1 MLKRTASRP
10 LRVAVLAMV
19 VISMVLSLV
28 PAVPARAEVTADQL
42 AAHVVPGLDPDNTT
56 VNLFNYDA
64 GVTGTGLT
72 AGTDTLGTTGN
83 ATPLVNY
90 QTWLGNE
97 GSINYG
103 HLLTFGDGM
112 RHLGYWNQG
121 LVESYGEI
129 ARENAGMQGIVER
142 TLSDEG
148 FPVVSDDPG
157 TGLDVNT
164 EAYSTAT
171 GDTTWVRNQSF
182 YGNAGPLFAANLT
195 NTANP
200 GLFQPV
206 WARNIDR
213 VTQAQALSVANGAG
227 SVGFSSLNNNA
238 NPSTAATKTALEGST
253 VVRFKDDEGY
263 NLTEDIRS
271 LRYLFDPDPAQGCP
285 GKESFE
291 NVTGL
296 FQMDEQGYYYY
307 DMRENFAE
315 FTPDATEGSAG
326 RFTLYDAPAGLRT
339 DGTDSVGNF
348 FPFNSA
354 EHAFSLGA
362 DGSLQNALNA
372 NNQGNAEPVDHH
384 LGMTVETTFRQ
395 PVDGKVGASDMT
407 FEFAGDDDVW
417 VFIDDVLVL
426 DLGGIHSELYGTID
440 FATGEVCM
448 GPAFDTHGI
457 PDNPS
462 ELATDTTTVKAMFEA
477 AGRGDAVR
485 WNGDTFASNTSHTL
499 KMFYLERGNYD
510 SSIALRFNLQPAL
523 YQQIY
528 KVDQYGN
535 PLEGAEFDLYAAR
548 PKDGTV
554 PTVDNTSSFSLDDVE
569 AQGSPLTHLVT
580 DADGVAR
587 FEDPSARAAAE
598 QAEPFNF
605 SDRYDEGSGEGLL
618 YILRETKAPAGYK
631 STPQDLL
638 LRFEPQ
644 FTMLVVNNRY
654 QTGAYASF
662 ISRVTG
668 NNAEVYYGQIGED
681 GGIVTQIPGSDPVPV
696 DEQADGLVV
705 AVPMLKETKPSGDV
719 QWLPLYG
726 DNLSGFKAVE
736 YPAERV
742 GYDEFKRLAREVTLE
757 GALRQMAAVHNA
769 DRDGTHATG
778 WYFTWDEETQRLQAL
793 LENLPGRAD
802 RYLLQ
807 NPDTGDMRNFYA
819 IIRPDA
825 LANALGVTRAEV
837 NAMTSEQRYA
847 ALGAKAAAAIEADGG
862 GSTANLDALV
872 AAIDPAPDD
881 YRQRGYSSLDIRQFI
896 RDFRSRIY
904 IPNEQRELRVVKVD
918 QTGAARDGALF
929 ALYGS
934 REDAEANDVSRALA
948 SGRTATVEG
957 TAGLLV
963 FEPHEG
969 HADHPGSAQGG
980 YADMVWPDTRLDGEA
995 ESFYLREVEAPGGC
1009 ELNDEIVEVKAG
1021 VYSIYA
1027 DAGTEGDGVKVMA
1040 GVGKLAQTMVKYAS
1054 EGDVNITLRD
1064 ITAFA
1069 QSQPSGTFAI
1079 DGWQDVALPSTGD
1092 ATVRRSINLHYGM
1105 NAVVDYG
1112 LSDEDGGRNYEPF
1125 FVTDT
1130 GFARARVQQNLHEHD
1145 DPDDPF
1151 YSTAERDDLGDMDIT
1166 GLFSLI
1172 NTVVVTDPDETR
1184 PATGELAIS
1193 KTVDA
1198 GKGETLGEADY
1209 LRNYSFKVELRDAR
1223 GDELAG
1229 SFRYY
1234 GRDRSGEVRSGD
1246 VLPLHHGDEIR
1257 VLGLPAGTV
1266 ATVTELEA
1274 NEDGFHSYPESGA
1287 ARRTVV
1293 AEGTV
1298 RADFVNVRGSRPAK
1312 PALAIVKDQAVGD
1325 GGLTRETL
1333 DVGSGDVVTYRLT
1346 VTNSGEGPAHGVVVT
1361 DEVPE
1366 GLAYVDGSAS
1376 DEGSCKDGVLTWEL
1390 GTLEGGES
1398 RSVTFEAT
1406 VPAVEEPTAWVN
1418 AATVTRVDEEGD
1430 RTEPAGS
1437 NEVVVKTPVDG
1448 RDPVL
1453 PDTGGPDAPSGA
1465 LPETGGRGRQVVPVL
1480 GDPAFLVPL
1489 ALVVACLIGMLFT
1502 WMLFPKRD

>member
-171 GDTTWVRNQSF
+171 GDTTWVKNQSF

-1079 DGWQDVALPSTGD
+1079 DGWQDVALPGTGD

-1376 DEGSCKDGVLTWEL
+1376 DKGSCKDGVLTWEL

-1430 RTEPAGS
+1430 RTDPAGS

>member
-1 MLKRTASRP
+1 MLKRPASRP
-10 LRVAVLAMV
+10 FRVAVLTLVALSV
-19 VISMVLSLV
+19 ALSLL
-28 PAVPARAEVTADQL
+28 PAVPARAAVTAEEL
-42 AAHVVPGLDPDNTT
+42 ASHVVPGLDPESTT
-56 VNLFNYDA
+56 VNLFNYSA
-64 GVTGTGLT
+64 GATGAGAM
-72 AGTDTLGTTGN
+72 AGTDTLGTTGS
-83 ATPLVNY
+83 ATPKVNY
-90 QTWLGNE
+90 DTWLANPD
-97 GSINYG
+97 SINYG
-103 HLLTFGDGM
+103 RLLLFGDGM

-121 LVESYGEI
+121 LVENYGQI
-129 ARENAGMQGIVER
+129 ARENAGMQGIVEPA
-142 TLSDEG
+142 LSATG
-148 FPVVSDDPG
+148 FPVVSASPES
-157 TGLDVNT
+157 GLDVNDGS
-164 EAYSTAT
+164 YSDAT
-171 GDTTWVRNQSF
+171 GDTAWVKNQSF
-182 YGNAGPLFAANLT
+182 YGNAGPLYISNLT
-195 NTANP
+195 NTADN
-200 GLFQPV
+200 GLFHPV
-206 WARNIDR
+206 WGRNIDR
-213 VTQAQALSVANGAG
+213 VVQAQALSVANGTG
-227 SVGFSSLNNNA
+227 NVNFSGIGNDPD
-238 NPSTAATKTALEGST
+238 PSTAAIKTALENSS
-253 VVRFKDDEGY
+253 VVNFKDGEGY
-263 NLTEDIRS
+263 DLPESVRS
-271 LRYLFDPDPAQGCP
+271 LQYLFDPDQDCA
-285 GKESFE
+285 GKESYK

-354 EHAFSLGA
+354 EKAFTLGA

-395 PVDGKVGASDMT
+395 PVNGKVGASDMT

-426 DLGGIHSELYGTID
+426 DLGGIHSEVYGTID

-462 ELATDTTTVKAMFEA
+462 ELATDTTTVRAMFEA
-477 AGRGDAVR
+477 AGRGDAAR

-548 PKDGTV
+548 PKDGTT

-569 AQGSPLTHLVT
+569 VQGSPLTHLVT

-587 FEDPSARAAAE
+587 FEDPSARAAAD

-605 SDRYDEGSGEGLL
+605 SDRYDEGSGDGLL

-644 FTMLVVNNRY
+644 YTMLVVNNRY

-681 GGIVTQIPGSDPVPV
+681 GGLVTQIPGSDPVPI

-705 AVPMLKETKPSGDV
+705 AVPMLKEAKSSGEE

-736 YPAERV
+736 YPDERV
-742 GYDEFKRLAREVTLE
+742 GYEEFKRLAREVTLE

-847 ALGAKAAAAIEADGG
+847 ALGAKAAAAIEADGED
-862 GSTANLDALV
+862 STANLDALV
-872 AAIDPAPDD
+872 AAINPGPDD

-904 IPNEQRELRVVKVD
+904 IPNEQRELRVMKVD
-918 QTGAARDGALF
+918 QTGTPRNGAVF

-934 REDAEANDVSRALA
+934 RADAEANDPARAL
-948 SGRTATVEG
+948 SQGTTATLDG
-957 TAGLLV
+957 TDGMLV

-969 HADHPGSAQGG
+969 HKAAGDHGG
-980 YADMVWPDTRLDGEA
+980 YGDMTWPDTRHDGEA
-995 ESFYLREVEAPGGC
+995 RTYYLREVSAPEGC
-1009 ELNDEIVEVKAG
+1009 ELNPQIVEVQAG

-1027 DAGTEGDGVKVMA
+1027 DAGEADDGVTVMA
-1040 GVGKLAQTMVKYAS
+1040 GVGKLVQTMVKYAS
-1054 EGDVNITLRD
+1054 DGAVNITLRD

-1069 QSQPSGTFAI
+1069 QGQPSGSFAM
-1079 DGWQDVALPSTGD
+1079 DGWADTVLPGTD
-1092 ATVRRSINLHYGM
+1092 DQVRSLNLHYGI

-1112 LSDEDGGRNYEPF
+1112 LSDEDGGKNYSPF

-1130 GFARARVQQNLHEHD
+1130 GYVRTRVQQNLHEHD

-1151 YSTAERDDLGDMDIT
+1151 YSTAEADDLGDMDIT

-1172 NTVVVTDPDETR
+1172 NTVVVTDRDPAL
-1184 PATGELAIS
+1184 PATGSLVLS
-1193 KTVDA
+1193 KTVEGDGLA
-1198 GKGETLGEADY
+1198 PEDY
-1209 LRNYSFKVELRDAR
+1209 LRNFNFEVRLHDSDGNELTDSFH
-1223 GDELAG
+1223 
-1229 SFRYY
+1229 YY
-1234 GRDRSGEVRSGD
+1234 GRDRAGLVRSGD
-1246 VLPLHHGDEIR
+1246 VLPLHHGEEL
-1257 VLGLPAGTV
+1257 VVQGLPEGCV
-1266 ATVTELEA
+1266 ATVTEREA
-1274 NEDGFHSYPESGA
+1274 NGDGYYTYPASG
-1287 ARRTVV
+1287 THDVV
-1293 AEGTV
+1293 VEADGTH
-1298 RADFVNVRGSRPAK
+1298 RADFVNVRGTRPA
-1312 PALAIVKDQAVGD
+1312 PPELSIVKEQAVGE
-1325 GGLTRETL
+1325 GGFTGDTL
-1333 DVGSGDVVTYRLT
+1333 DVGSGDVVTYRMT
-1346 VTNSGEGPAHGVVVT
+1346 VTNDGEGPARDVVVT

-1366 GLAYVDGSAS
+1366 GLTLVEGSAS
-1376 DEGSCKDGVLTWEL
+1376 DGASVAGGVVRWEL
-1390 GTLEGGES
+1390 GVLAAGES
-1398 RSVTFEAT
+1398 RTVSFQVT
-1406 VPAVEEPTAWVN
+1406 VPEVSEPTAWRNV
-1418 AATVTRVDEEGD
+1418 ATVVRTDDEGD
-1430 RTEPAGS
+1430 PTDPDPS

-1448 RDPVL
+1448 EDPVL
-1453 PDTGGPDAPSGA
+1453 PGPGTGDPVDPDGPAGGDGG
-1465 LPETGGRGRQVVPVL
+1465 TGVAQLVPVL
-1480 GDPAFLVPL
+1480 GDPAFVAPL
-1489 ALVVACLIGMLFT
+1489 ALVTVGLLVLLFC
-1502 WMLFPKRD
+1502 WILLPRRG

>member
-1 MLKRTASRP
+1 MLKRPASRP
-10 LRVAVLAMV
+10 FRVAVLTLVALSV
-19 VISMVLSLV
+19 ALSLL
-28 PAVPARAEVTADQL
+28 PAVPARAAVTAEEL
-42 AAHVVPGLDPDNTT
+42 ASHVVPGLDPESTT
-56 VNLFNYDA
+56 VNLFNYSA
-64 GVTGTGLT
+64 GATGAGAM
-72 AGTDTLGTTGN
+72 AGTDTLGTTGS
-83 ATPLVNY
+83 ATPKVNY
-90 QTWLGNE
+90 DTGLANPD
-97 GSINYG
+97 SINYG
-103 HLLTFGDGM
+103 RLLLFGDGM

-121 LVESYGEI
+121 LVENYGQI
-129 ARENAGMQGIVER
+129 ARENAGMQGIVEPA
-142 TLSDEG
+142 LSATG
-148 FPVVSDDPG
+148 FPVVSASPES
-157 TGLDVNT
+157 GLDVNDGS
-164 EAYSTAT
+164 YSDAT
-171 GDTTWVRNQSF
+171 GDTAWVKNQSF
-182 YGNAGPLFAANLT
+182 YGNAGPLYISNLT
-195 NTANP
+195 NTADN
-200 GLFQPV
+200 GLFHPV
-206 WARNIDR
+206 WGRNIDR
-213 VTQAQALSVANGAG
+213 VVQAQALSVANGTG
-227 SVGFSSLNNNA
+227 NVNFSGIGNDPD
-238 NPSTAATKTALEGST
+238 PSTAAIKTALENSS
-253 VVRFKDDEGY
+253 VVNFKDGEGY
-263 NLTEDIRS
+263 DLPESVRS
-271 LRYLFDPDPAQGCP
+271 LQYLFDPDQDCA
-285 GKESFE
+285 GKESYK

-354 EHAFSLGA
+354 EKAFTLGA

-395 PVDGKVGASDMT
+395 PVNGKVGASDMT

-426 DLGGIHSELYGTID
+426 DLGGIHSEVYGTID

-462 ELATDTTTVKAMFEA
+462 ELATDTTTVRAMFEA
-477 AGRGDAVR
+477 AGRGDAAR

-548 PKDGTV
+548 PKDGTT

-569 AQGSPLTHLVT
+569 VQGSPLTHLVT

-587 FEDPSARAAAE
+587 FEDPSARAAAD

-605 SDRYDEGSGEGLL
+605 SDRYDEGSGDGLL

-644 FTMLVVNNRY
+644 YTMLVVNSRY

-681 GGIVTQIPGSDPVPV
+681 GGLVTQIPGSDPVPI

-705 AVPMLKETKPSGDV
+705 AVPMLKEAKSSGEE

-736 YPAERV
+736 YPDERV
-742 GYDEFKRLAREVTLE
+742 GYEEFKRLAREVTLE

-847 ALGAKAAAAIEADGG
+847 ALGAKAAAAIEADGED
-862 GSTANLDALV
+862 STANLDALV
-872 AAIDPAPDD
+872 AAINPGPDD

-904 IPNEQRELRVVKVD
+904 IPNEQRELRVMKVD
-918 QTGAARDGALF
+918 QTGTPRNGAVF

-934 REDAEANDVSRALA
+934 RADAEANDPARAL
-948 SGRTATVEG
+948 SQGTTATLDG
-957 TAGLLV
+957 TDGMLV

-969 HADHPGSAQGG
+969 HKAAGDHGG
-980 YADMVWPDTRLDGEA
+980 YGDMTWPDTRHDGEA
-995 ESFYLREVEAPGGC
+995 RTYYLREVSAPEGC
-1009 ELNDEIVEVKAG
+1009 ELNPQIVEVQAG

-1027 DAGTEGDGVKVMA
+1027 DAGEADDGVTVMA
-1040 GVGKLAQTMVKYAS
+1040 GVGKLVQTMVKYAS
-1054 EGDVNITLRD
+1054 DGAVNITLRD

-1069 QSQPSGTFAI
+1069 QGQPSGSFAM
-1079 DGWQDVALPSTGD
+1079 DGWADTVLPGTD
-1092 ATVRRSINLHYGM
+1092 DQVRSLNLHYGI

-1112 LSDEDGGRNYEPF
+1112 LSDEDGGKNYSPF

-1130 GFARARVQQNLHEHD
+1130 GYVRTRVQQNLHEHD

-1151 YSTAERDDLGDMDIT
+1151 YSTAEADDLGDMDIT

-1172 NTVVVTDPDETR
+1172 NTVVVTDRDPAL
-1184 PATGELAIS
+1184 PATGSLVLS
-1193 KTVDA
+1193 KTVEGDGLA
-1198 GKGETLGEADY
+1198 PEDY
-1209 LRNYSFKVELRDAR
+1209 LRNFNFEVRLHDSDGNELTDSFH
-1223 GDELAG
+1223 
-1229 SFRYY
+1229 YY
-1234 GRDRSGEVRSGD
+1234 GRDRAGLVRSGD
-1246 VLPLHHGDEIR
+1246 VLPLHHGEEL
-1257 VLGLPAGTV
+1257 VVQGLPEGCV
-1266 ATVTELEA
+1266 ATVTEREA
-1274 NEDGFHSYPESGA
+1274 NGDGYYTYPASG
-1287 ARRTVV
+1287 THDVV
-1293 AEGTV
+1293 VEADGTH
-1298 RADFVNVRGSRPAK
+1298 RADFVNVRGTRPA
-1312 PALAIVKDQAVGD
+1312 PPELSIVKEQAVGE
-1325 GGLTRETL
+1325 GGFTGDTL
-1333 DVGSGDVVTYRLT
+1333 DVGSGDVVTYRMT
-1346 VTNSGEGPAHGVVVT
+1346 VTNDGEGPARDVVVT

-1366 GLAYVDGSAS
+1366 GLTLVEGSAS
-1376 DEGSCKDGVLTWEL
+1376 DGASVAGGVVRWEL
-1390 GTLEGGES
+1390 GVLAAGES
-1398 RSVTFEAT
+1398 RTVSFQVT
-1406 VPAVEEPTAWVN
+1406 VPEVSEPTAWRNV
-1418 AATVTRVDEEGD
+1418 ATVVRTDDEGD
-1430 RTEPAGS
+1430 PTDPDPS

-1448 RDPVL
+1448 EDPVL
-1453 PDTGGPDAPSGA
+1453 PGPGTGDPVDPDGPAGGDGG
-1465 LPETGGRGRQVVPVL
+1465 TGVAQLVPVL
-1480 GDPAFLVPL
+1480 GDPAFVAPL
-1489 ALVVACLIGMLFT
+1489 ALVTVGLLVLLFC
-1502 WMLFPKRD
+1502 WILLPRRG

>member
-587 FEDPSARAAAE
+587 FEDPFARAAAE

-1079 DGWQDVALPSTGD
+1079 DGWQDVALPGTGD

-1287 ARRTVV
+1287 ARRTVL

>member
-1 MLKRTASRP
+1 MLKRPASRP
-10 LRVAVLAMV
+10 FRVAVLTLVALSV
-19 VISMVLSLV
+19 ALSLL
-28 PAVPARAEVTADQL
+28 PAVPARAAVTAEEL
-42 AAHVVPGLDPDNTT
+42 ASHVVPGLDPESTT
-56 VNLFNYDA
+56 VNLFNYSA
-64 GVTGTGLT
+64 GATGAGAM
-72 AGTDTLGTTGN
+72 AGTDTLGTTGS
-83 ATPLVNY
+83 ATPKVNY
-90 QTWLGNE
+90 DTWLANPD
-97 GSINYG
+97 SINYG
-103 HLLTFGDGM
+103 RLLLFGDGM

-121 LVESYGEI
+121 LVENYGQI
-129 ARENAGMQGIVER
+129 ARENAGMQGIVEPA
-142 TLSDEG
+142 LSATG
-148 FPVVSDDPG
+148 FPVVSASPES
-157 TGLDVNT
+157 GLDVNDGS
-164 EAYSTAT
+164 YSDAT
-171 GDTTWVRNQSF
+171 GDTAWVKNQSF
-182 YGNAGPLFAANLT
+182 YGNAGPLYISNLT
-195 NTANP
+195 NTADN
-200 GLFQPV
+200 GLFHPV
-206 WARNIDR
+206 WGRNIDR
-213 VTQAQALSVANGAG
+213 VVQAQALSVANGTG
-227 SVGFSSLNNNA
+227 NVNFSGIGNDPD
-238 NPSTAATKTALEGST
+238 PSTAAIKTALENSS
-253 VVRFKDDEGY
+253 VVNFKDGEGY
-263 NLTEDIRS
+263 DLPESVRS
-271 LRYLFDPDPAQGCP
+271 LQYLFDPDQDCA
-285 GKESFE
+285 GKESYK

-354 EHAFSLGA
+354 EKAFTLGA

-395 PVDGKVGASDMT
+395 PVNGKVGASDMT

-426 DLGGIHSELYGTID
+426 DLGGIHSEVYGTID

-462 ELATDTTTVKAMFEA
+462 ELATDTTTVRAMFEA
-477 AGRGDAVR
+477 AGRGDAAR

-548 PKDGTV
+548 PKDGTT

-569 AQGSPLTHLVT
+569 VQGSPLTHLVT

-587 FEDPSARAAAE
+587 FEDPSARAAAD

-605 SDRYDEGSGEGLL
+605 SDRYDEGSGDGLL

-644 FTMLVVNNRY
+644 YTMLVVNSRY

-681 GGIVTQIPGSDPVPV
+681 GGLVTQIPGSDPVPI

-705 AVPMLKETKPSGDV
+705 AVPMLKEAKSSGEE

-736 YPAERV
+736 YPDERV
-742 GYDEFKRLAREVTLE
+742 GYEEFKRLAREVTLE

-847 ALGAKAAAAIEADGG
+847 ALGAKAAAAIEADGED
-862 GSTANLDALV
+862 STANLDALV
-872 AAIDPAPDD
+872 AAINPGPDD

-904 IPNEQRELRVVKVD
+904 IPNEQRELRVMKVD
-918 QTGAARDGALF
+918 QTGTPRNGAVF

-934 REDAEANDVSRALA
+934 RADAEANDPARAL
-948 SGRTATVEG
+948 SQGTTATLDG
-957 TAGLLV
+957 TDGMLV

-969 HADHPGSAQGG
+969 HKAAGDHGG
-980 YADMVWPDTRLDGEA
+980 YGDMTWPDTRHDGEA
-995 ESFYLREVEAPGGC
+995 RTYYLREVSAPEGC
-1009 ELNDEIVEVKAG
+1009 ELNPQIVEVQAG

-1027 DAGTEGDGVKVMA
+1027 DAGEADDGVTVMA
-1040 GVGKLAQTMVKYAS
+1040 GVGKLVQTMVKYAS
-1054 EGDVNITLRD
+1054 DGAVNITLRD

-1069 QSQPSGTFAI
+1069 QGQPSGSFAM
-1079 DGWQDVALPSTGD
+1079 DGWADTVLPGTD
-1092 ATVRRSINLHYGM
+1092 DQVRSLNLHYGI

-1112 LSDEDGGRNYEPF
+1112 LSDEDGGKNYSPF

-1130 GFARARVQQNLHEHD
+1130 GYVRTRVQQNLHEHD

-1151 YSTAERDDLGDMDIT
+1151 YSTAEADDLGDMDIT

-1172 NTVVVTDPDETR
+1172 NTVVVTDRDPAL
-1184 PATGELAIS
+1184 PATGSLVLS
-1193 KTVDA
+1193 KTVEGDGLA
-1198 GKGETLGEADY
+1198 PEDY
-1209 LRNYSFKVELRDAR
+1209 LRNFNFEVRLHDSDGNELTDSFH
-1223 GDELAG
+1223 
-1229 SFRYY
+1229 YY
-1234 GRDRSGEVRSGD
+1234 GRDRAGLVRSGD
-1246 VLPLHHGDEIR
+1246 VLPLHHGEEL
-1257 VLGLPAGTV
+1257 VVQGLPEGCV
-1266 ATVTELEA
+1266 ATVTEREA
-1274 NEDGFHSYPESGA
+1274 NGDGYYTYPASG
-1287 ARRTVV
+1287 THDVV
-1293 AEGTV
+1293 VEADGTH
-1298 RADFVNVRGSRPAK
+1298 RADFVNVRGTRPA
-1312 PALAIVKDQAVGD
+1312 PPELSIVKEQAVGE
-1325 GGLTRETL
+1325 GGFTGDTL
-1333 DVGSGDVVTYRLT
+1333 DVGSGDVVTYRMT
-1346 VTNSGEGPAHGVVVT
+1346 VTNDGEGPARDVVVT

-1366 GLAYVDGSAS
+1366 GLTLVEGSAS
-1376 DEGSCKDGVLTWEL
+1376 DGASVAGGVVRWEL
-1390 GTLEGGES
+1390 GVLAAGES
-1398 RSVTFEAT
+1398 RTVSFQVT
-1406 VPAVEEPTAWVN
+1406 VPEVSEPTAWRNV
-1418 AATVTRVDEEGD
+1418 ATVVRTDDEGD
-1430 RTEPAGS
+1430 PTDPDPS

-1448 RDPVL
+1448 EDPVL
-1453 PDTGGPDAPSGA
+1453 PGPGTGDPVDPDGPAGGDGG
-1465 LPETGGRGRQVVPVL
+1465 TGVAQLVPVL
-1480 GDPAFLVPL
+1480 GDPAFVAPL
-1489 ALVVACLIGMLFT
+1489 ALVTVGLLVLRFCWILLPRRG
-1502 WMLFPKRD
+1502 

>member
-263 NLTEDIRS
+263 DLTEDIRS

-662 ISRVTG
+662 VSRVTG

-1079 DGWQDVALPSTGD
+1079 DGWQDVALPGTGD

-1287 ARRTVV
+1287 ARRTVL

-1502 WMLFPKRD
+1502 WMLFPKRN

>member
-28 PAVPARAEVTADQL
+28 PAVPARAQVTADQL

-1079 DGWQDVALPSTGD
+1079 DGWRDVALPGTGD

-1448 RDPVL
+1448 RDPLL

-1502 WMLFPKRD
+1502 WMLFPKRN

>member
-1 MLKRTASRP
+1 MLKRPASRP
-10 LRVAVLAMV
+10 FRVAVLTLVALSV
-19 VISMVLSLV
+19 ALSLL
-28 PAVPARAEVTADQL
+28 PAVPARAAVTAEEL
-42 AAHVVPGLDPDNTT
+42 ASHVVPGLDPESTT
-56 VNLFNYDA
+56 VNLFNYSA
-64 GVTGTGLT
+64 GATGAGAM
-72 AGTDTLGTTGN
+72 AGTDTLGTTGS
-83 ATPLVNY
+83 ATPKVNY
-90 QTWLGNE
+90 DTWLANPD
-97 GSINYG
+97 SINYG
-103 HLLTFGDGM
+103 RLLLFGDGM

-121 LVESYGEI
+121 LVENYGQI
-129 ARENAGMQGIVER
+129 ARENAGMQGIVEPA
-142 TLSDEG
+142 LSATG
-148 FPVVSDDPG
+148 FPVVSASPES
-157 TGLDVNT
+157 GLDVNDGS
-164 EAYSTAT
+164 YSDAT
-171 GDTTWVRNQSF
+171 GDTAWVKNQSF
-182 YGNAGPLFAANLT
+182 YGNAGPLYISNLT
-195 NTANP
+195 NTADN
-200 GLFQPV
+200 GLFHPV
-206 WARNIDR
+206 WGRNIDR
-213 VTQAQALSVANGAG
+213 VVQAQALSVANGTG
-227 SVGFSSLNNNA
+227 NVNFSGIGNDPD
-238 NPSTAATKTALEGST
+238 PSTAAIKTALENSS
-253 VVRFKDDEGY
+253 VVNFKDGEGY
-263 NLTEDIRS
+263 DLPESVRS
-271 LRYLFDPDPAQGCP
+271 LQYLFDPDQDCA
-285 GKESFE
+285 GKESYK

-354 EHAFSLGA
+354 EKAFTLGA

-395 PVDGKVGASDMT
+395 PVNGKVGASDMT

-426 DLGGIHSELYGTID
+426 DLGGIHSEVYGTID

-462 ELATDTTTVKAMFEA
+462 ELATDTTTVRAMFEA
-477 AGRGDAVR
+477 AGRGDAAR

-548 PKDGTV
+548 PKDGTT

-569 AQGSPLTHLVT
+569 VQGSPLTHLVT

-587 FEDPSARAAAE
+587 FEDPSARAAAD

-605 SDRYDEGSGEGLL
+605 SDRYDEGSGDGLL

-644 FTMLVVNNRY
+644 YTMLVVNSRY

-681 GGIVTQIPGSDPVPV
+681 GGLVTQIPGSDPVPI

-705 AVPMLKETKPSGDV
+705 AVPMLKEAKSSGEE

-736 YPAERV
+736 YPDERV
-742 GYDEFKRLAREVTLE
+742 GYEEFKRLAREVTLE

-847 ALGAKAAAAIEADGG
+847 ALGAKAAAAIEADGED
-862 GSTANLDALV
+862 STANLDALV
-872 AAIDPAPDD
+872 AAINPGPDD

-904 IPNEQRELRVVKVD
+904 IPNEQRELRVMKVD
-918 QTGAARDGALF
+918 QTGTPRNGAVF

-934 REDAEANDVSRALA
+934 RADAEANDPARAL
-948 SGRTATVEG
+948 SQGTTATLDG
-957 TAGLLV
+957 TDGMLV

-969 HADHPGSAQGG
+969 HKAAGDHGG
-980 YADMVWPDTRLDGEA
+980 YGDMTWPDTRHDGEA
-995 ESFYLREVEAPGGC
+995 RTYYLREVSAPEGC
-1009 ELNDEIVEVKAG
+1009 ELNPQIVEVQAG

-1027 DAGTEGDGVKVMA
+1027 DAGEADDGVTVMA
-1040 GVGKLAQTMVKYAS
+1040 GVGKLVQTMVKYAS
-1054 EGDVNITLRD
+1054 DGAVNITLRD

-1069 QSQPSGTFAI
+1069 QGQPSGSFAM
-1079 DGWQDVALPSTGD
+1079 DGWADTVLPGTD
-1092 ATVRRSINLHYGM
+1092 DQVRSLNLHYGI

-1112 LSDEDGGRNYEPF
+1112 LSDEDGGKNYSPF

-1130 GFARARVQQNLHEHD
+1130 GYVRTRVQQNLHEHD

-1151 YSTAERDDLGDMDIT
+1151 YSTAEADDLGDMDIT

-1172 NTVVVTDPDETR
+1172 NTVVVTDRDPAL
-1184 PATGELAIS
+1184 PATGSLVLS
-1193 KTVDA
+1193 KTVEGDGLA
-1198 GKGETLGEADY
+1198 PEDY
-1209 LRNYSFKVELRDAR
+1209 LRNFNFEVRLHDSDGNELTDSFH
-1223 GDELAG
+1223 
-1229 SFRYY
+1229 YY
-1234 GRDRSGEVRSGD
+1234 GRDRAGLVRSGD
-1246 VLPLHHGDEIR
+1246 VLPLHHGEEL
-1257 VLGLPAGTV
+1257 VVQGLPEGCV
-1266 ATVTELEA
+1266 ATVTEREA
-1274 NEDGFHSYPESGA
+1274 HGDGYYTYPASG
-1287 ARRTVV
+1287 THDVV
-1293 AEGTV
+1293 VEADGTH
-1298 RADFVNVRGSRPAK
+1298 RADFVNVRGTRPA
-1312 PALAIVKDQAVGD
+1312 PPELSIVKEQAVGE
-1325 GGLTRETL
+1325 GGFTGDTL
-1333 DVGSGDVVTYRLT
+1333 DVGSGDVVTYRMT
-1346 VTNSGEGPAHGVVVT
+1346 VTNDGEGPARDVVVT

-1366 GLAYVDGSAS
+1366 GLTLVEGSAS
-1376 DEGSCKDGVLTWEL
+1376 DGASVAGGVVRWEL
-1390 GTLEGGES
+1390 GVLAAGES
-1398 RSVTFEAT
+1398 RTVSFQVT
-1406 VPAVEEPTAWVN
+1406 VPEVSEPTAWRNV
-1418 AATVTRVDEEGD
+1418 ATVVRTDDEGD
-1430 RTEPAGS
+1430 PTDPDPS

-1448 RDPVL
+1448 EDPVL
-1453 PDTGGPDAPSGA
+1453 PGPGTGDPVDPDGPAGGDGG
-1465 LPETGGRGRQVVPVL
+1465 TGVAQLVPVL
-1480 GDPAFLVPL
+1480 GDPAFVAPL
-1489 ALVVACLIGMLFT
+1489 ALVTVGLLVLLFC
-1502 WMLFPKRD
+1502 WILLPRRG

>member
-1 MLKRTASRP
+1 MLKRPASRP
-10 LRVAVLAMV
+10 FRVAVLTLVALSV
-19 VISMVLSLV
+19 ALSLL
-28 PAVPARAEVTADQL
+28 PAVPARAAVTAEEL
-42 AAHVVPGLDPDNTT
+42 ASHVVPGLDPESTT
-56 VNLFNYDA
+56 VNLFNYSA
-64 GVTGTGLT
+64 GATGAGAM
-72 AGTDTLGTTGN
+72 AGTDTLGTTGS
-83 ATPLVNY
+83 ATPKVNY
-90 QTWLGNE
+90 DTWLANPD
-97 GSINYG
+97 SINYG
-103 HLLTFGDGM
+103 RLLLFGDGM

-121 LVESYGEI
+121 LVENYGQI
-129 ARENAGMQGIVER
+129 ARENAGMQGIVEPA
-142 TLSDEG
+142 LSATG
-148 FPVVSDDPG
+148 FPVVSASPES
-157 TGLDVNT
+157 GLDVNDGS
-164 EAYSTAT
+164 YSDAT
-171 GDTTWVRNQSF
+171 GDTAWVKNQSF
-182 YGNAGPLFAANLT
+182 YGNAGPLYISNLT
-195 NTANP
+195 NTADN
-200 GLFQPV
+200 GLFHPV
-206 WARNIDR
+206 WGRNIDR
-213 VTQAQALSVANGAG
+213 VVQAQALSVANGTG
-227 SVGFSSLNNNA
+227 NVNFSGIGNDPD
-238 NPSTAATKTALEGST
+238 PSTAAIKTALENSS
-253 VVRFKDDEGY
+253 VVNFKDGEGY
-263 NLTEDIRS
+263 DLPESVRS
-271 LRYLFDPDPAQGCP
+271 LQYLFDPDQDCA
-285 GKESFE
+285 GKESYK

-354 EHAFSLGA
+354 EKAFTLGA

-395 PVDGKVGASDMT
+395 PVNGKVGASDMT

-426 DLGGIHSELYGTID
+426 DLGGIHSEVYGTID

-462 ELATDTTTVKAMFEA
+462 ELATDTTTVRAMFEA
-477 AGRGDAVR
+477 AGRGDAAR

-548 PKDGTV
+548 PKDGTT

-569 AQGSPLTHLVT
+569 VQGSPLTHLVT

-587 FEDPSARAAAE
+587 FEDPSARAAAD

-605 SDRYDEGSGEGLL
+605 SDRYDEGSGDGLL

-644 FTMLVVNNRY
+644 YTMLVVNNRY

-681 GGIVTQIPGSDPVPV
+681 GGLVTQIPGSDPVPI

-705 AVPMLKETKPSGDV
+705 AVPMLKEAKSSGEE

-736 YPAERV
+736 YPDERV
-742 GYDEFKRLAREVTLE
+742 GYEEFKRLAREVTLE

-847 ALGAKAAAAIEADGG
+847 ALGAKAAAAIEADGED
-862 GSTANLDALV
+862 STANLDALV
-872 AAIDPAPDD
+872 AAINPGPDD

-904 IPNEQRELRVVKVD
+904 IPNEQRELRVMKVD
-918 QTGAARDGALF
+918 QTGTPRNGAVF

-934 REDAEANDVSRALA
+934 RADAEANDPARAL
-948 SGRTATVEG
+948 SQGTTATLDG
-957 TAGLLV
+957 TDGMLV

-969 HADHPGSAQGG
+969 HKAAGDHGG
-980 YADMVWPDTRLDGEA
+980 YGDMTWPDTRHDGEA
-995 ESFYLREVEAPGGC
+995 RTYYLREVSAPEGC
-1009 ELNDEIVEVKAG
+1009 ELNPQIVEVQAG

-1027 DAGTEGDGVKVMA
+1027 DAGEADDGVTVMA
-1040 GVGKLAQTMVKYAS
+1040 GVGKLVQTMVKYAS
-1054 EGDVNITLRD
+1054 DGAVNITLRD

-1069 QSQPSGTFAI
+1069 QGQPSGSFAM
-1079 DGWQDVALPSTGD
+1079 DGWADTVLPGTD
-1092 ATVRRSINLHYGM
+1092 DQVRSLNLHYGI

-1112 LSDEDGGRNYEPF
+1112 LSDEDGGKNYSPF

-1130 GFARARVQQNLHEHD
+1130 GYVRTRVQQNLHEHD

-1151 YSTAERDDLGDMDIT
+1151 YSTAEADDLGDMDIT

-1172 NTVVVTDPDETR
+1172 NTVVVTDRDPAL
-1184 PATGELAIS
+1184 PATGSLVLS
-1193 KTVDA
+1193 KTVEGDGLA
-1198 GKGETLGEADY
+1198 PEDY
-1209 LRNYSFKVELRDAR
+1209 LRNFNFEVRLHDSDGNELTDSFH
-1223 GDELAG
+1223 
-1229 SFRYY
+1229 YY
-1234 GRDRSGEVRSGD
+1234 GRDRAGLVRSGD
-1246 VLPLHHGDEIR
+1246 VLPLHHGEEL
-1257 VLGLPAGTV
+1257 VVQGLPEGCV
-1266 ATVTELEA
+1266 ATVTEREA
-1274 NEDGFHSYPESGA
+1274 NGDGYYTYPASG
-1287 ARRTVV
+1287 THDVV
-1293 AEGTV
+1293 VEADGTH
-1298 RADFVNVRGSRPAK
+1298 RADFVNVRGTRPA
-1312 PALAIVKDQAVGD
+1312 PPELSIVKEQAVGE
-1325 GGLTRETL
+1325 GGFTGDTL
-1333 DVGSGDVVTYRLT
+1333 DVGSGDVVTYRMT
-1346 VTNSGEGPAHGVVVT
+1346 VTNDGEGPARDVVVT

-1366 GLAYVDGSAS
+1366 GLTLVEGSAS
-1376 DEGSCKDGVLTWEL
+1376 DGASVAGGVVRWEL
-1390 GTLEGGES
+1390 GVLAAGES
-1398 RSVTFEAT
+1398 RTVSFQVT
-1406 VPAVEEPTAWVN
+1406 VPEVSEPTAWRNV
-1418 AATVTRVDEEGD
+1418 ATVVRTDDEGD
-1430 RTEPAGS
+1430 PTDPDPS
-1437 NEVVVKTPVDG
+1437 TEVVVTTPVDG
-1448 RDPVL
+1448 EDPVL
-1453 PDTGGPDAPSGA
+1453 PGPGTGDPVDPDGPAGGDGG
-1465 LPETGGRGRQVVPVL
+1465 TGVAQLVPVL
-1480 GDPAFLVPL
+1480 GDPAFVAPL
-1489 ALVVACLIGMLFT
+1489 ALVTVGLLVLLFC
-1502 WMLFPKRD
+1502 WILLPRRG

>member
-1 MLKRTASRP
+1 MLKRPASRP
-10 LRVAVLAMV
+10 FRVAVLTLVALSV
-19 VISMVLSLV
+19 ALSLL
-28 PAVPARAEVTADQL
+28 PAVPARAAVTAEEL
-42 AAHVVPGLDPDNTT
+42 ASHVVPGLDPESTT
-56 VNLFNYDA
+56 VNLFNYSA
-64 GVTGTGLT
+64 GATGAGAM
-72 AGTDTLGTTGN
+72 AGTDTLGTTGS
-83 ATPLVNY
+83 ATPKVNY
-90 QTWLGNE
+90 DTWLANPD
-97 GSINYG
+97 SINYG
-103 HLLTFGDGM
+103 RLLLFGDGM

-121 LVESYGEI
+121 LVENYGQI
-129 ARENAGMQGIVER
+129 ARENAGMQGIVEPA
-142 TLSDEG
+142 LSATG
-148 FPVVSDDPG
+148 FPVVSASPES
-157 TGLDVNT
+157 GLDVNDGS
-164 EAYSTAT
+164 YSDAT
-171 GDTTWVRNQSF
+171 GDTAWVKNQSF
-182 YGNAGPLFAANLT
+182 YGNAGPLYISNLT
-195 NTANP
+195 NTADN
-200 GLFQPV
+200 GLFHPV
-206 WARNIDR
+206 WGRNIDR
-213 VTQAQALSVANGAG
+213 VVQAQALSVANGTG
-227 SVGFSSLNNNA
+227 NVNFSGIGNDPD
-238 NPSTAATKTALEGST
+238 PSTAAIKTALENSS
-253 VVRFKDDEGY
+253 VVNFKDGEGY
-263 NLTEDIRS
+263 DLPESVRS
-271 LRYLFDPDPAQGCP
+271 LQYLFDPDQDCA
-285 GKESFE
+285 GKESYK

-354 EHAFSLGA
+354 EKAFTLGA

-395 PVDGKVGASDMT
+395 PVNGKVGASDMT

-426 DLGGIHSELYGTID
+426 DLGGIHSEVYGTID

-462 ELATDTTTVKAMFEA
+462 ELATDTTTVRAMFEA
-477 AGRGDAVR
+477 AGRGDAAR

-548 PKDGTV
+548 PKDGTT

-569 AQGSPLTHLVT
+569 VQGSPLTHLVT

-587 FEDPSARAAAE
+587 FEDPSARAAAD

-605 SDRYDEGSGEGLL
+605 SDRYDEGSGDGLL

-644 FTMLVVNNRY
+644 YTMLVVNSRY

-681 GGIVTQIPGSDPVPV
+681 GGLVTQIPGSDPVPI

-705 AVPMLKETKPSGDV
+705 AVPMLKEAKSSGEE

-736 YPAERV
+736 YPDERV
-742 GYDEFKRLAREVTLE
+742 GYEEFKRLAREVTLE

-847 ALGAKAAAAIEADGG
+847 ALGAKAAAAIEADGED
-862 GSTANLDALV
+862 STANLDALV
-872 AAIDPAPDD
+872 AAINPGPDD

-904 IPNEQRELRVVKVD
+904 IPNEQRELRVMKVD
-918 QTGAARDGALF
+918 QTGTPRNGAVF

-934 REDAEANDVSRALA
+934 RADAEANDPARAL
-948 SGRTATVEG
+948 SQGTTATLDG
-957 TAGLLV
+957 TDGMLV

-969 HADHPGSAQGG
+969 HKAAGDHGG
-980 YADMVWPDTRLDGEA
+980 YGDMTWPDTRHDGEA
-995 ESFYLREVEAPGGC
+995 RTYYLREVSAPEGC
-1009 ELNDEIVEVKAG
+1009 ELNPQIVEVQAG

-1027 DAGTEGDGVKVMA
+1027 DAGEADDGVTVMA
-1040 GVGKLAQTMVKYAS
+1040 GVGKLVQTMVKYAS
-1054 EGDVNITLRD
+1054 DGAVNITLRD

-1069 QSQPSGTFAI
+1069 QGQPSGSFAM
-1079 DGWQDVALPSTGD
+1079 DGWADTVLPGTD
-1092 ATVRRSINLHYGM
+1092 DQVRSLNLHYGI

-1112 LSDEDGGRNYEPF
+1112 LSDEDGGKNYSPF

-1130 GFARARVQQNLHEHD
+1130 GYVRTRVQQNLHEHD

-1151 YSTAERDDLGDMDIT
+1151 YSTAEADDLGDMDIT

-1172 NTVVVTDPDETR
+1172 NTVVVTDRDPAL
-1184 PATGELAIS
+1184 PATGSLVLS
-1193 KTVDA
+1193 KTVEGDGLA
-1198 GKGETLGEADY
+1198 PEDY
-1209 LRNYSFKVELRDAR
+1209 LRNFNFEVRLHDSDGNELTDSFH
-1223 GDELAG
+1223 
-1229 SFRYY
+1229 YY
-1234 GRDRSGEVRSGD
+1234 GRDRAGLVRSGD
-1246 VLPLHHGDEIR
+1246 VLPLHHGEEL
-1257 VLGLPAGTV
+1257 VVQGLPEGCV
-1266 ATVTELEA
+1266 ATVTEREA
-1274 NEDGFHSYPESGA
+1274 NGDGYYTYPASG
-1287 ARRTVV
+1287 THDVV
-1293 AEGTV
+1293 VEADGTH
-1298 RADFVNVRGSRPAK
+1298 RADFVNVRGTRPA
-1312 PALAIVKDQAVGD
+1312 PPELSIVKEQAVGE
-1325 GGLTRETL
+1325 GGFTGDTL
-1333 DVGSGDVVTYRLT
+1333 DVGSGDVVTYRMT
-1346 VTNSGEGPAHGVVVT
+1346 VTNDGEGPARDVVVT

-1366 GLAYVDGSAS
+1366 GLTLVEGSAS
-1376 DEGSCKDGVLTWEL
+1376 DGASVAGGVVRWEL
-1390 GTLEGGES
+1390 GVLAAGES
-1398 RSVTFEAT
+1398 RTVSFQVT
-1406 VPAVEEPTAWVN
+1406 VPEVSEPTAWRNV
-1418 AATVTRVDEEGD
+1418 ATVVRTDDEGD
-1430 RTEPAGS
+1430 PTDPDPS

-1448 RDPVL
+1448 EDPVL
-1453 PDTGGPDAPSGA
+1453 PGPGTGDPVDPDGPAGGDGG
-1465 LPETGGRGRQVVPVL
+1465 TGVAQLVPVL
-1480 GDPAFLVPL
+1480 GDPAFVAPL
-1489 ALVVACLIGMLFT
+1489 ALVTVGLLVLLFC
-1502 WMLFPKRD
+1502 WILLPRRG

>member
-1 MLKRTASRP
+1 MLKRPASRP
-10 LRVAVLAMV
+10 FRVAVLTLVALSV
-19 VISMVLSLV
+19 ALSLL
-28 PAVPARAEVTADQL
+28 PAVPARAAVTAEEL
-42 AAHVVPGLDPDNTT
+42 ASHVVPGLDPESTT
-56 VNLFNYDA
+56 VNLFNYSA
-64 GVTGTGLT
+64 GATGAGAM
-72 AGTDTLGTTGN
+72 AGTDTLGTTGS
-83 ATPLVNY
+83 ATPKVNY
-90 QTWLGNE
+90 DTWLANPD
-97 GSINYG
+97 SINYG
-103 HLLTFGDGM
+103 RLLLFGDGM

-121 LVESYGEI
+121 LVENYGQI
-129 ARENAGMQGIVER
+129 ARENAGMQGIVEPA
-142 TLSDEG
+142 LSATG
-148 FPVVSDDPG
+148 FPVVSASPES
-157 TGLDVNT
+157 GLDVNDGS
-164 EAYSTAT
+164 YSDAT
-171 GDTTWVRNQSF
+171 GDTAWVKNQSF
-182 YGNAGPLFAANLT
+182 YGNAGPLYISNLT
-195 NTANP
+195 NTADN
-200 GLFQPV
+200 GLFHPV
-206 WARNIDR
+206 WGRNIDR
-213 VTQAQALSVANGAG
+213 VVQAQALSVANGTG
-227 SVGFSSLNNNA
+227 NVNFSGIGNDPD
-238 NPSTAATKTALEGST
+238 PSTAAIKTALENSS
-253 VVRFKDDEGY
+253 VVNFKDGEGY
-263 NLTEDIRS
+263 DLPESVRS
-271 LRYLFDPDPAQGCP
+271 LQYLFDPDQDCA
-285 GKESFE
+285 GKESYK

-354 EHAFSLGA
+354 EKAFTLGA

-395 PVDGKVGASDMT
+395 PVNGKVGASDMT

-426 DLGGIHSELYGTID
+426 DLGGIHSEVYGTID

-462 ELATDTTTVKAMFEA
+462 ELATDTTTVRAMFEA
-477 AGRGDAVR
+477 AGRGDAAR

-548 PKDGTV
+548 PKDGTT

-569 AQGSPLTHLVT
+569 VQGSPLTHLVT

-587 FEDPSARAAAE
+587 FEDPSARAAAD

-605 SDRYDEGSGEGLL
+605 SDRYDEGSGDGLL

-644 FTMLVVNNRY
+644 YTMLVVNSRY

-668 NNAEVYYGQIGED
+668 NTAEVYYGQIGED
-681 GGIVTQIPGSDPVPV
+681 GGLVTQIPGSDPVPI

-705 AVPMLKETKPSGDV
+705 AVPMLKEAKSSGEE

-736 YPAERV
+736 YPDERV
-742 GYDEFKRLAREVTLE
+742 GYEEFKRLAREVTLE

-847 ALGAKAAAAIEADGG
+847 ALGAKAAAAIEADGED
-862 GSTANLDALV
+862 STANLDALV
-872 AAIDPAPDD
+872 AAINPGPDD

-904 IPNEQRELRVVKVD
+904 IPNEQRELRVMKVD
-918 QTGAARDGALF
+918 QTGTPRNGAVF

-934 REDAEANDVSRALA
+934 RADAEANDPARAL
-948 SGRTATVEG
+948 SQGTTATLDG
-957 TAGLLV
+957 TDGMLV

-969 HADHPGSAQGG
+969 HKAAGDHGG
-980 YADMVWPDTRLDGEA
+980 YGDMTWPDTRHDGEA
-995 ESFYLREVEAPGGC
+995 RTYYLREVSAPEGC
-1009 ELNDEIVEVKAG
+1009 ELNPQIVEVQAG

-1027 DAGTEGDGVKVMA
+1027 DAGEADDGVTVMA
-1040 GVGKLAQTMVKYAS
+1040 GVGKLVQTMVKYAS
-1054 EGDVNITLRD
+1054 DGAVNITLRD

-1069 QSQPSGTFAI
+1069 QGQPSGSFAM
-1079 DGWQDVALPSTGD
+1079 DGWADTVLPGTD
-1092 ATVRRSINLHYGM
+1092 DQVRSLNLHYGI

-1112 LSDEDGGRNYEPF
+1112 LSDEDGGKNYSPF

-1130 GFARARVQQNLHEHD
+1130 GYVRTRVQQNLHEHD

-1151 YSTAERDDLGDMDIT
+1151 YSTAEADDLGDMDIT

-1172 NTVVVTDPDETR
+1172 NTVVVTDRDPAL
-1184 PATGELAIS
+1184 PATGSLVLS
-1193 KTVDA
+1193 KTVEGDGLA
-1198 GKGETLGEADY
+1198 PEDY
-1209 LRNYSFKVELRDAR
+1209 LRNFNFEVRLHDSDGNELTDSFH
-1223 GDELAG
+1223 
-1229 SFRYY
+1229 YY
-1234 GRDRSGEVRSGD
+1234 GRDRAGLVRSGD
-1246 VLPLHHGDEIR
+1246 VLPLHHGEEL
-1257 VLGLPAGTV
+1257 VVQGLPEGCV
-1266 ATVTELEA
+1266 ATVTEREA
-1274 NEDGFHSYPESGA
+1274 NGDGYYTYPASG
-1287 ARRTVV
+1287 THDVV
-1293 AEGTV
+1293 VEADGTH
-1298 RADFVNVRGSRPAK
+1298 RADFVNVRGTRPA
-1312 PALAIVKDQAVGD
+1312 PPELSIVKEQAVGE
-1325 GGLTRETL
+1325 GGFTGDTL
-1333 DVGSGDVVTYRLT
+1333 DVGSGDVVTYRMT
-1346 VTNSGEGPAHGVVVT
+1346 VTNDGEGPARDVVVT

-1366 GLAYVDGSAS
+1366 GLTLVEGSAS
-1376 DEGSCKDGVLTWEL
+1376 DGASVAGGVVRWEL
-1390 GTLEGGES
+1390 GVLAAGES
-1398 RSVTFEAT
+1398 RTVSFQVT
-1406 VPAVEEPTAWVN
+1406 VPEVSEPTAWRNV
-1418 AATVTRVDEEGD
+1418 ATVVRTDDEGD
-1430 RTEPAGS
+1430 PTDPDPS

-1448 RDPVL
+1448 EDPVL
-1453 PDTGGPDAPSGA
+1453 PGPGTGDPVDPDGPAGGDGG
-1465 LPETGGRGRQVVPVL
+1465 TGVAQLVPVL
-1480 GDPAFLVPL
+1480 GDPAFVAPL
-1489 ALVVACLIGMLFT
+1489 ALVTVGLLVLLFC
-1502 WMLFPKRD
+1502 WILLPRRG

>member
-263 NLTEDIRS
+263 DLTEDIRS

-1287 ARRTVV
+1287 ARRTVL

-1502 WMLFPKRD
+1502 WMLFPKRN

>member
-148 FPVVSDDPG
+148 SPVVSDDPG

-587 FEDPSARAAAE
+587 FEDPFARAAAE

-1079 DGWQDVALPSTGD
+1079 DGWQDVALPGTGD

-1287 ARRTVV
+1287 ARRTVL

>member
-1 MLKRTASRP
+1 MLKRTASRL

-42 AAHVVPGLDPDNTT
+42 AAHVVQGLDPDNTT

-148 FPVVSDDPG
+148 FPVVSDDSG

-263 NLTEDIRS
+263 DLTEDIRS

-1418 AATVTRVDEEGD
+1418 AATVTRIDEEGD

-1502 WMLFPKRD
+1502 WMLFPKRN

>member
-171 GDTTWVRNQSF
+171 GDTTWVKNQSF

-681 GGIVTQIPGSDPVPV
+681 GGI
-696 DEQADGLVV
+696 A
-705 AVPMLKETKPSGDV
+705 
-719 QWLPLYG
+719 
-726 DNLSGFKAVE
+726 
-736 YPAERV
+736 
-742 GYDEFKRLAREVTLE
+742 
-757 GALRQMAAVHNA
+757 
-769 DRDGTHATG
+769 
-778 WYFTWDEETQRLQAL
+778 
-793 LENLPGRAD
+793 
-802 RYLLQ
+802 
-807 NPDTGDMRNFYA
+807 
-819 IIRPDA
+819 
-825 LANALGVTRAEV
+825 
-837 NAMTSEQRYA
+837 
-847 ALGAKAAAAIEADGG
+847 
-862 GSTANLDALV
+862 
-872 AAIDPAPDD
+872 
-881 YRQRGYSSLDIRQFI
+881 
-896 RDFRSRIY
+896 
-904 IPNEQRELRVVKVD
+904 
-918 QTGAARDGALF
+918 
-929 ALYGS
+929 
-934 REDAEANDVSRALA
+934 
-948 SGRTATVEG
+948 
-957 TAGLLV
+957 
-963 FEPHEG
+963 
-969 HADHPGSAQGG
+969 
-980 YADMVWPDTRLDGEA
+980 
-995 ESFYLREVEAPGGC
+995 
-1009 ELNDEIVEVKAG
+1009 
-1021 VYSIYA
+1021 
-1027 DAGTEGDGVKVMA
+1027 
-1040 GVGKLAQTMVKYAS
+1040 
-1054 EGDVNITLRD
+1054 
-1064 ITAFA
+1064 
-1069 QSQPSGTFAI
+1069 
-1079 DGWQDVALPSTGD
+1079 
-1092 ATVRRSINLHYGM
+1092 
-1105 NAVVDYG
+1105 
-1112 LSDEDGGRNYEPF
+1112 
-1125 FVTDT
+1125 
-1130 GFARARVQQNLHEHD
+1130 
-1145 DPDDPF
+1145 
-1151 YSTAERDDLGDMDIT
+1151 
-1166 GLFSLI
+1166 
-1172 NTVVVTDPDETR
+1172 
-1184 PATGELAIS
+1184 
-1193 KTVDA
+1193 
-1198 GKGETLGEADY
+1198 
-1209 LRNYSFKVELRDAR
+1209 
-1223 GDELAG
+1223 
-1229 SFRYY
+1229 
-1234 GRDRSGEVRSGD
+1234 
-1246 VLPLHHGDEIR
+1246 
-1257 VLGLPAGTV
+1257 
-1266 ATVTELEA
+1266 
-1274 NEDGFHSYPESGA
+1274 
-1287 ARRTVV
+1287 
-1293 AEGTV
+1293 
-1298 RADFVNVRGSRPAK
+1298 
-1312 PALAIVKDQAVGD
+1312 
-1325 GGLTRETL
+1325 
-1333 DVGSGDVVTYRLT
+1333 
-1346 VTNSGEGPAHGVVVT
+1346 
-1361 DEVPE
+1361 
-1366 GLAYVDGSAS
+1366 
-1376 DEGSCKDGVLTWEL
+1376 
-1390 GTLEGGES
+1390 
-1398 RSVTFEAT
+1398 
-1406 VPAVEEPTAWVN
+1406 
-1418 AATVTRVDEEGD
+1418 
-1430 RTEPAGS
+1430 
-1437 NEVVVKTPVDG
+1437 
-1448 RDPVL
+1448 
-1453 PDTGGPDAPSGA
+1453 
-1465 LPETGGRGRQVVPVL
+1465 
-1480 GDPAFLVPL
+1480 
-1489 ALVVACLIGMLFT
+1489 
-1502 WMLFPKRD
+1502 

>member
-1 MLKRTASRP
+1 MHRRTASRP
-10 LRVAVLAMV
+10 LDVAVLAMV

-28 PAVPARAEVTADQL
+28 PAAPARAEVTADQL
-42 AAHVVPGLDPDNTT
+42 AAHVVQGLDPDNTT
-56 VNLFNYDA
+56 VNLFNYSA
-64 GVTGTGLT
+64 GVTGTGVT
-72 AGTDTLGTTGN
+72 AGTDTLGTTGG

-90 QTWLGNE
+90 QTWLQNE

-103 HLLTFGDGM
+103 RLLTFGDGM

-121 LVESYGEI
+121 LVEGYGEI

-142 TLSDEG
+142 TLSDGG
-148 FPVVSDDPG
+148 FPVVSDDPD
-157 TGLDVNT
+157 TGYNVNDSRYS
-164 EAYSTAT
+164 EARRKTGSST
-171 GDTTWVRNQSF
+171 VPNEMI
-182 YGNAGPLFAANLT
+182 YGNAGPLYWSSLSST
-195 NTANP
+195 VGNT
-200 GLFQPV
+200 LFDPV
-206 WARNIDR
+206 WARNIDPT
-213 VTQAQALSVANGAG
+213 VQAQALSVANGDG
-227 SVGFSSLNNNA
+227 NVDFSTLGNST

-253 VVRFKDDEGY
+253 VVDFKNGY
-263 NLTEDIRS
+263 DLPESVRS
-271 LRYLFDPDPAQGCP
+271 LRYLFDPDTASP
-285 GKESFE
+285 GKGSYK

-354 EHAFSLGA
+354 EKAFTLGA

-395 PVDGKVGASDMT
+395 PVNGKVGASDMT

-462 ELATDTTTVKAMFEA
+462 ELATDTTTVRAMFEA
-477 AGRGDAVR
+477 AGRGDAAR

-548 PKDGTV
+548 PKDGTT

-569 AQGSPLTHLVT
+569 VQGSPLTHLVT

-587 FEDPSARAAAE
+587 FEDPSARAAAD

-605 SDRYDEGSGEGLL
+605 SDRYDEGSGDGLL
-618 YILRETKAPAGYK
+618 YILRETKAPVGYK

-644 FTMLVVNNRY
+644 YTMLVVNNRY

-681 GGIVTQIPGSDPVPV
+681 GGLVTQIPGSDPVPI

-705 AVPMLKETKPSGDV
+705 AVPMLKEAKPSGEE

-736 YPAERV
+736 YPDERV
-742 GYDEFKRLAREVTLE
+742 SYEEFKRLAREVTLE

-825 LANALGVTRAEV
+825 LASALGVTRAEV

-847 ALGAKAAAAIEADGG
+847 ALGAKAAAAIEADGED
-862 GSTANLDALV
+862 STANLDALV
-872 AAIDPAPDD
+872 AAINPGPDD

-904 IPNEQRELRVVKVD
+904 IPNEQRELRVMKVD

-934 REDAEANDVSRALA
+934 REDAEANDVVRALA

-957 TAGLLV
+957 TKGLLV

-969 HADHPGSAQGG
+969 HADHADSAQGG
-980 YADMVWPDTRLDGEA
+980 YADMVWPDTRLDGEP
-995 ESFYLREVEAPGGC
+995 ESFYLREVEAPDGC

-1027 DAGTEGDGVKVMA
+1027 DAGAEGDGVKVMA

-1079 DGWQDVALPSTGD
+1079 DGWQDVALPGTGD
-1092 ATVRRSINLHYGM
+1092 TAVRRSINLHYGM

-1172 NTVVVTDPDETR
+1172 NTVVVTDPDDTL
-1184 PATGELAIS
+1184 PATGELTIS
-1193 KTVDA
+1193 KTVGA
-1198 GKGETLGEADY
+1198 GKDQTIGEADY
-1209 LRNYSFKVELRDAR
+1209 LRNFSFKVELRDAK
-1223 GDELAG
+1223 GDELPG

-1234 GRDRSGEVRSGD
+1234 GRDRSGEVRSGE

-1274 NEDGFHSYPESGA
+1274 NEDGFHSYPESGS

-1293 AEGTV
+1293 ADGTV
-1298 RADFVNVRGSRPAK
+1298 SADFVNVRGERPPK
-1312 PALAIVKDQAVGD
+1312 PALAIVKDQAAGD
-1325 GGLTRETL
+1325 GELTRETL

-1346 VTNSGEGPAHGVVVT
+1346 VTNSGEGPAHDVVVT
-1361 DEVPE
+1361 DAVPE
-1366 GLAYVDGSAS
+1366 GLSYVDGSAS
-1376 DEGSCKDGVLTWEL
+1376 DKGACKDGVLTWEL

-1398 RSVTFEAT
+1398 RSVTFKAT

-1418 AATVTRVDEEGD
+1418 VASVTRTDEEFETSD
-1430 RTEPAGS
+1430 PVES

-1448 RDPVL
+1448 EDPVL
-1453 PDTGGPDAPSGA
+1453 PDTGGPDAPSKT
-1465 LPETGGRGRQVVPVL
+1465 LPKTGGDPRVIPVL

-1489 ALVVACLIGMLFT
+1489 ALVVACLLGMLFT

>member
-1 MLKRTASRP
+1 MLKRPASRP
-10 LRVAVLAMV
+10 FRVAVLTLVALSV
-19 VISMVLSLV
+19 ALSLL
-28 PAVPARAEVTADQL
+28 PAVPARAAVTAEEL
-42 AAHVVPGLDPDNTT
+42 ASHVVPGLDPESTT
-56 VNLFNYDA
+56 VNLFNYSA
-64 GVTGTGLT
+64 GATGAGAM
-72 AGTDTLGTTGN
+72 AGTDTLGTTGS
-83 ATPLVNY
+83 ATPKVNY
-90 QTWLGNE
+90 DTWLANPD
-97 GSINYG
+97 SINYG
-103 HLLTFGDGM
+103 RLLLFGDGM

-121 LVESYGEI
+121 LVENYGQI
-129 ARENAGMQGIVER
+129 ARENAGMQGIVEPA
-142 TLSDEG
+142 LSATG
-148 FPVVSDDPG
+148 FPVVSASPES
-157 TGLDVNT
+157 GLDVNDGS
-164 EAYSTAT
+164 YSDAT
-171 GDTTWVRNQSF
+171 GDTAWVKNQSF
-182 YGNAGPLFAANLT
+182 YGNAGPLYISNLT
-195 NTANP
+195 NTADN
-200 GLFQPV
+200 GLFHPV
-206 WARNIDR
+206 WGRNIDR
-213 VTQAQALSVANGAG
+213 VVQAQALSVANGTG
-227 SVGFSSLNNNA
+227 NVNFSGIGNDPD
-238 NPSTAATKTALEGST
+238 PSTAAIKTALENSS
-253 VVRFKDDEGY
+253 VVNFKDGEGY
-263 NLTEDIRS
+263 DLPESVRS
-271 LRYLFDPDPAQGCP
+271 LQYLFDPDQDCA
-285 GKESFE
+285 GKESYK

-326 RFTLYDAPAGLRT
+326 RFTLYDAPAVLRT

-354 EHAFSLGA
+354 EKAFTLGA

-395 PVDGKVGASDMT
+395 PVNGKVGASDMT

-426 DLGGIHSELYGTID
+426 DLGGIHSEVYGTID

-462 ELATDTTTVKAMFEA
+462 ELATDTTTVRAMFEA
-477 AGRGDAVR
+477 AGRGDAAR

-548 PKDGTV
+548 PKDGTT

-569 AQGSPLTHLVT
+569 VQGSPLTHLVT

-587 FEDPSARAAAE
+587 FEDPSARAAAD

-605 SDRYDEGSGEGLL
+605 SDRYDEGSGDGLL

-644 FTMLVVNNRY
+644 YTMLVVNNRY

-681 GGIVTQIPGSDPVPV
+681 GGLVTQIPGSDPVPI

-705 AVPMLKETKPSGDV
+705 AVPMLKEAKSSGEE

-736 YPAERV
+736 YPDERV
-742 GYDEFKRLAREVTLE
+742 GYEEFKRLAREVTLE

-847 ALGAKAAAAIEADGG
+847 ALGAKAAAAIEADGED
-862 GSTANLDALV
+862 STANLDALV
-872 AAIDPAPDD
+872 AAINPGPDD

-904 IPNEQRELRVVKVD
+904 IPNEQRELRVMKVD
-918 QTGAARDGALF
+918 QTGTPRNGAVF

-934 REDAEANDVSRALA
+934 RADAEANDPARAL
-948 SGRTATVEG
+948 SQGTTATLDG
-957 TAGLLV
+957 TDGMLV

-969 HADHPGSAQGG
+969 HKAAGDHGG
-980 YADMVWPDTRLDGEA
+980 YGDMTWPDTRHDGEA
-995 ESFYLREVEAPGGC
+995 RTYYLREVSAPEGC
-1009 ELNDEIVEVKAG
+1009 ELNPQIVEVQAG

-1027 DAGTEGDGVKVMA
+1027 DAGEADDGVTVMA
-1040 GVGKLAQTMVKYAS
+1040 GVGKLVQTMVKYAS
-1054 EGDVNITLRD
+1054 DGAVNITLRD

-1069 QSQPSGTFAI
+1069 QGQPSGSFAM
-1079 DGWQDVALPSTGD
+1079 DGWADTVLPGTD
-1092 ATVRRSINLHYGM
+1092 DQVRSLNLHYGI

-1112 LSDEDGGRNYEPF
+1112 LSDEDGGKNYSPF

-1130 GFARARVQQNLHEHD
+1130 GYVRTRVQQNLHEHD

-1151 YSTAERDDLGDMDIT
+1151 YSTAEADDLGDMDIT

-1172 NTVVVTDPDETR
+1172 NTVVVTDRDPAL
-1184 PATGELAIS
+1184 PATGSLVLS
-1193 KTVDA
+1193 KTVEGDGLA
-1198 GKGETLGEADY
+1198 PEDY
-1209 LRNYSFKVELRDAR
+1209 LRNFNFEVRLHDSDGNELTDSFH
-1223 GDELAG
+1223 
-1229 SFRYY
+1229 YY
-1234 GRDRSGEVRSGD
+1234 GRDRAGLVRSGD
-1246 VLPLHHGDEIR
+1246 VLPLHHGEEL
-1257 VLGLPAGTV
+1257 VVQGLPEGCV
-1266 ATVTELEA
+1266 ATVTEREA
-1274 NEDGFHSYPESGA
+1274 NGDGYYTYPASG
-1287 ARRTVV
+1287 THDVV
-1293 AEGTV
+1293 VEADGTH
-1298 RADFVNVRGSRPAK
+1298 RADFVNVRGTRPA
-1312 PALAIVKDQAVGD
+1312 PPELSIVKEQAVGE
-1325 GGLTRETL
+1325 GGFTGDTL
-1333 DVGSGDVVTYRLT
+1333 DVGSGDVVTYRMT
-1346 VTNSGEGPAHGVVVT
+1346 VTNDGEGPARDVVVT

-1366 GLAYVDGSAS
+1366 GLTLVEGSAS
-1376 DEGSCKDGVLTWEL
+1376 DGASVAGGVVRWEL
-1390 GTLEGGES
+1390 GVLAAGES
-1398 RSVTFEAT
+1398 RTVSFQVT
-1406 VPAVEEPTAWVN
+1406 VPEVSEPTAWRNV
-1418 AATVTRVDEEGD
+1418 ATVVRTDDEGD
-1430 RTEPAGS
+1430 PTDPDPS

-1448 RDPVL
+1448 EDPVL
-1453 PDTGGPDAPSGA
+1453 PGPGTGDPVDPDGPAGGDGG
-1465 LPETGGRGRQVVPVL
+1465 TGVAQLVPVL
-1480 GDPAFLVPL
+1480 GDPAFVAPL
-1489 ALVVACLIGMLFT
+1489 ALVTVGLLVLLFC
-1502 WMLFPKRD
+1502 WILLPRRG

>member
-1 MLKRTASRP
+1 MLKRPASRP
-10 LRVAVLAMV
+10 FRVAVLTLVALSV
-19 VISMVLSLV
+19 ALSLL
-28 PAVPARAEVTADQL
+28 PAVPARAAVTAEEL
-42 AAHVVPGLDPDNTT
+42 ASHVVPGLDPESTT
-56 VNLFNYDA
+56 VNLFNYSA
-64 GVTGTGLT
+64 GATGAGAM
-72 AGTDTLGTTGN
+72 AGTDTLGTTGS
-83 ATPLVNY
+83 ATPKVNY
-90 QTWLGNE
+90 DTWLANPD
-97 GSINYG
+97 SINYG
-103 HLLTFGDGM
+103 RLLLFGDGM

-121 LVESYGEI
+121 LVENYGQI
-129 ARENAGMQGIVER
+129 ARENAGMQGIVEPA
-142 TLSDEG
+142 LSATG
-148 FPVVSDDPG
+148 FPVVSASPES
-157 TGLDVNT
+157 GLDVNDGS
-164 EAYSTAT
+164 YSDAT
-171 GDTTWVRNQSF
+171 GDTAWVKNQSF
-182 YGNAGPLFAANLT
+182 YGNAGPLYISNLT
-195 NTANP
+195 NTADN
-200 GLFQPV
+200 GLFHPV
-206 WARNIDR
+206 WGRNIDR
-213 VTQAQALSVANGAG
+213 VVQAQALSVANGTG
-227 SVGFSSLNNNA
+227 NVNFSGIGNDPD
-238 NPSTAATKTALEGST
+238 PSTAAIKTALENSS
-253 VVRFKDDEGY
+253 VVNFKDGEGY
-263 NLTEDIRS
+263 DLPESVRS
-271 LRYLFDPDPAQGCP
+271 LQYLFDPDQDCA
-285 GKESFE
+285 GKESYK

-354 EHAFSLGA
+354 EKAFTLGA

-395 PVDGKVGASDMT
+395 PVNGKVGASDMT

-426 DLGGIHSELYGTID
+426 DLGGIHSEVYGTID

-462 ELATDTTTVKAMFEA
+462 ELATDTTTVRAMFEA
-477 AGRGDAVR
+477 AGRGDAAR

-548 PKDGTV
+548 PKDGTT
-554 PTVDNTSSFSLDDVE
+554 PTVANTSAVSLDDVE
-569 AQGSPLTHLVT
+569 VQGSPLTHLVT

-587 FEDPSARAAAE
+587 FEDPSARAAAD

-605 SDRYDEGSGEGLL
+605 SDRYDEGSGDGLL

-644 FTMLVVNNRY
+644 YTMLVVNSRY

-681 GGIVTQIPGSDPVPV
+681 GGLVTQIPGSDPVPI

-705 AVPMLKETKPSGDV
+705 AVPMLKEAKSSGEE

-736 YPAERV
+736 YPDERV
-742 GYDEFKRLAREVTLE
+742 GYEEFKRLAREVTLE

-847 ALGAKAAAAIEADGG
+847 ALGAKAAAAIEADGED
-862 GSTANLDALV
+862 STANLDALV
-872 AAIDPAPDD
+872 AAINPGPDD

-904 IPNEQRELRVVKVD
+904 IPNEQRELRVMKVD
-918 QTGAARDGALF
+918 QTGTPRNGAVF

-934 REDAEANDVSRALA
+934 RADAEANDPARAL
-948 SGRTATVEG
+948 SQGTTATLDG
-957 TAGLLV
+957 TDGMLV

-969 HADHPGSAQGG
+969 HKAAGDHGG
-980 YADMVWPDTRLDGEA
+980 YGDMTWPDTRHDGEA
-995 ESFYLREVEAPGGC
+995 RTYYLREVSAPEGC
-1009 ELNDEIVEVKAG
+1009 ELNPQIVEVQAG

-1027 DAGTEGDGVKVMA
+1027 DAGEADDGVTVMA
-1040 GVGKLAQTMVKYAS
+1040 GVGKLVQTMVKYAS
-1054 EGDVNITLRD
+1054 DGAVNITLRD

-1069 QSQPSGTFAI
+1069 QGQPSGSFAM
-1079 DGWQDVALPSTGD
+1079 DGWADTVLPGTD
-1092 ATVRRSINLHYGM
+1092 DQVRSLNLHYGI

-1112 LSDEDGGRNYEPF
+1112 LSDEDGGKNYSPF

-1130 GFARARVQQNLHEHD
+1130 GYVRTRVQQNLHEHD

-1151 YSTAERDDLGDMDIT
+1151 YSTAEADDLGDMDIT

-1172 NTVVVTDPDETR
+1172 NTVVVTDRDPAL
-1184 PATGELAIS
+1184 PATGSLVLS
-1193 KTVDA
+1193 KTVEGDGLA
-1198 GKGETLGEADY
+1198 PEDY
-1209 LRNYSFKVELRDAR
+1209 LRNFNFEVRLHDSDGNELTDSFH
-1223 GDELAG
+1223 
-1229 SFRYY
+1229 YY
-1234 GRDRSGEVRSGD
+1234 GRDRAGLVRSGD
-1246 VLPLHHGDEIR
+1246 VLPLHHGEEL
-1257 VLGLPAGTV
+1257 VVQGLPEGCV
-1266 ATVTELEA
+1266 ATVTEREA
-1274 NEDGFHSYPESGA
+1274 NGDGYYTYPASG
-1287 ARRTVV
+1287 THDVV
-1293 AEGTV
+1293 VEADGTH
-1298 RADFVNVRGSRPAK
+1298 RADFVNVRGTRPA
-1312 PALAIVKDQAVGD
+1312 PPELSIVKEQAVGE
-1325 GGLTRETL
+1325 GGFTGDTL
-1333 DVGSGDVVTYRLT
+1333 DVGSGDVVTYRMT
-1346 VTNSGEGPAHGVVVT
+1346 VTNDGEGPARDVVVT

-1366 GLAYVDGSAS
+1366 GLTLVEGSAS
-1376 DEGSCKDGVLTWEL
+1376 DGASVAGGVVRWEL
-1390 GTLEGGES
+1390 GVLAAGES
-1398 RSVTFEAT
+1398 RTVSFQVT
-1406 VPAVEEPTAWVN
+1406 VPEVSEPTAWRNV
-1418 AATVTRVDEEGD
+1418 ATVVRTDDEGD
-1430 RTEPAGS
+1430 PTDPDPS

-1448 RDPVL
+1448 EDPVL
-1453 PDTGGPDAPSGA
+1453 PGPGTGDPVDPDGPAGGDGG
-1465 LPETGGRGRQVVPVL
+1465 TGVAQLVPVL
-1480 GDPAFLVPL
+1480 GDPAFVAPL
-1489 ALVVACLIGMLFT
+1489 ALVTVGLLVLLFC
-1502 WMLFPKRD
+1502 WILLPRRG

>member
-1 MLKRTASRP
+1 MLKRPASRP
-10 LRVAVLAMV
+10 FRVAVLTLVALSV
-19 VISMVLSLV
+19 ALSLL
-28 PAVPARAEVTADQL
+28 PAVPARAAVTAEEL
-42 AAHVVPGLDPDNTT
+42 ASHVVPGLDPESTT
-56 VNLFNYDA
+56 VNLFNYSA
-64 GVTGTGLT
+64 GATGAGAM
-72 AGTDTLGTTGN
+72 AGTDTLGTTGS
-83 ATPLVNY
+83 ATPKVNY
-90 QTWLGNE
+90 DTWLANPD
-97 GSINYG
+97 SINYG
-103 HLLTFGDGM
+103 RLLLFGDGM

-121 LVESYGEI
+121 LVENYGQI
-129 ARENAGMQGIVER
+129 ARENAGMQGIVEPA
-142 TLSDEG
+142 LSATG
-148 FPVVSDDPG
+148 FPVVSASPES
-157 TGLDVNT
+157 GLDVNDGS
-164 EAYSTAT
+164 YSDAT
-171 GDTTWVRNQSF
+171 GDTAWVKNQSF
-182 YGNAGPLFAANLT
+182 YGNAGPLYISNLT
-195 NTANP
+195 NTADN
-200 GLFQPV
+200 GLFHPV
-206 WARNIDR
+206 WGRNIDR
-213 VTQAQALSVANGAG
+213 VVQAQALSVANGTG
-227 SVGFSSLNNNA
+227 NVNFSGIGNDPD
-238 NPSTAATKTALEGST
+238 PSTAAIKTALENSS
-253 VVRFKDDEGY
+253 VVNFKDGEGY
-263 NLTEDIRS
+263 DLPESVRS
-271 LRYLFDPDPAQGCP
+271 LQYLFDPDQDCA
-285 GKESFE
+285 GKESYK

-354 EHAFSLGA
+354 EKAFTLGA

-395 PVDGKVGASDMT
+395 PVNGKVGASDMT

-426 DLGGIHSELYGTID
+426 DLGGIHSEVYGTID

-462 ELATDTTTVKAMFEA
+462 ELATDTTTVRAMFEA
-477 AGRGDAVR
+477 AGRGDAAR

-548 PKDGTV
+548 PKDGTT

-569 AQGSPLTHLVT
+569 VQGSPLTHLVT

-587 FEDPSARAAAE
+587 FEDPSARAAAD

-605 SDRYDEGSGEGLL
+605 SDRYDEGSGDGLL

-644 FTMLVVNNRY
+644 YTMLVVNNRY

-681 GGIVTQIPGSDPVPV
+681 GGLVTQIPGSDPVPI

-705 AVPMLKETKPSGDV
+705 AVPMLKEAKSSGEE

-736 YPAERV
+736 YPDERV
-742 GYDEFKRLAREVTLE
+742 GYEEFKRLAREVTLE

-847 ALGAKAAAAIEADGG
+847 ALGAKAAAAIEADGED
-862 GSTANLDALV
+862 STANLDALV
-872 AAIDPAPDD
+872 AAINPGPDD

-904 IPNEQRELRVVKVD
+904 IPNEQRELRVMKVD
-918 QTGAARDGALF
+918 QTGTPRNGAVF

-934 REDAEANDVSRALA
+934 RADAEANDPARAL
-948 SGRTATVEG
+948 SQGTTATLDG
-957 TAGLLV
+957 TDGMLV

-969 HADHPGSAQGG
+969 HKAAGDHGG
-980 YADMVWPDTRLDGEA
+980 YGDMTWPDTRHDGEA
-995 ESFYLREVEAPGGC
+995 RTYYLREVSAPEGC
-1009 ELNDEIVEVKAG
+1009 ELNPQIVEVQAG

-1027 DAGTEGDGVKVMA
+1027 DAGEADDGVTVMA
-1040 GVGKLAQTMVKYAS
+1040 GVGKLVQTMVKYAS
-1054 EGDVNITLRD
+1054 DGAVNITLRD

-1069 QSQPSGTFAI
+1069 QGQPSGSFAM
-1079 DGWQDVALPSTGD
+1079 DGWADTVLPGTD
-1092 ATVRRSINLHYGM
+1092 DQVRSLNLHYGI

-1112 LSDEDGGRNYEPF
+1112 LSDEDGGKNYSPF

-1130 GFARARVQQNLHEHD
+1130 GYVRTRVQQNLHEHD

-1151 YSTAERDDLGDMDIT
+1151 YSTAEADDLGDMDIT

-1172 NTVVVTDPDETR
+1172 NTVVVTDRDPAL
-1184 PATGELAIS
+1184 PATGSLVLS
-1193 KTVDA
+1193 KTVEGDGLA
-1198 GKGETLGEADY
+1198 PEDY
-1209 LRNYSFKVELRDAR
+1209 LRNFNFEVRLHDSDGNELTDSFHYS
-1223 GDELAG
+1223 
-1229 SFRYY
+1229 
-1234 GRDRSGEVRSGD
+1234 GRDRAGLVRSGD
-1246 VLPLHHGDEIR
+1246 VLPLHHGEEL
-1257 VLGLPAGTV
+1257 VVQGLPEGCV
-1266 ATVTELEA
+1266 ATVTEREA
-1274 NEDGFHSYPESGA
+1274 NGDGYYTYPASG
-1287 ARRTVV
+1287 THDVV
-1293 AEGTV
+1293 VEADGTH
-1298 RADFVNVRGSRPAK
+1298 RADFVNVRGTRPA
-1312 PALAIVKDQAVGD
+1312 PPELSIVKEQAVGE
-1325 GGLTRETL
+1325 GGFTGDTL
-1333 DVGSGDVVTYRLT
+1333 DVGSGDVVTYRMT
-1346 VTNSGEGPAHGVVVT
+1346 VTNDGEGPARDVVVT

-1366 GLAYVDGSAS
+1366 GLTLVEGSAS
-1376 DEGSCKDGVLTWEL
+1376 DGASVAGGVVRWEL
-1390 GTLEGGES
+1390 GVLAAGES
-1398 RSVTFEAT
+1398 RTVSFQVT
-1406 VPAVEEPTAWVN
+1406 VPEVSEPTAWRNV
-1418 AATVTRVDEEGD
+1418 ATVVRTDDEGD
-1430 RTEPAGS
+1430 PTDPDPS

-1448 RDPVL
+1448 EDPVL
-1453 PDTGGPDAPSGA
+1453 PGPGTGDPVDPDGPAGGDGG
-1465 LPETGGRGRQVVPVL
+1465 TGVAQLVPVL
-1480 GDPAFLVPL
+1480 GDPAFVAPL
-1489 ALVVACLIGMLFT
+1489 ALVTVGLLVLLFC
-1502 WMLFPKRD
+1502 WILLPRRG

>member
-28 PAVPARAEVTADQL
+28 PAVPARAQVTADQL

-171 GDTTWVRNQSF
+171 GDTTWVRSQSF

-1079 DGWQDVALPSTGD
+1079 DGWRDVALPGTGD

-1453 PDTGGPDAPSGA
+1453 PDTGGPDVPSGA

-1502 WMLFPKRD
+1502 WMLFPKRN

>member
-1 MLKRTASRP
+1 MLKRPASRP
-10 LRVAVLAMV
+10 FRVAVLTLVALSV
-19 VISMVLSLV
+19 ALSLL
-28 PAVPARAEVTADQL
+28 PAVPARAAVTAEEL
-42 AAHVVPGLDPDNTT
+42 ASHVVPGLDPESTT
-56 VNLFNYDA
+56 VNLFHDSA
-64 GVTGTGLT
+64 GATGAGAM
-72 AGTDTLGTTGN
+72 AGTDTLGTTGS
-83 ATPLVNY
+83 ATPKVNY
-90 QTWLGNE
+90 DTWLANPD
-97 GSINYG
+97 SINYG
-103 HLLTFGDGM
+103 RLLLFGDGM

-121 LVESYGEI
+121 LVENYGQI
-129 ARENAGMQGIVER
+129 ARENAGMQGIVEPA
-142 TLSDEG
+142 LSATG
-148 FPVVSDDPG
+148 FPVVSASPES
-157 TGLDVNT
+157 GLDVNDGS
-164 EAYSTAT
+164 YSDAT
-171 GDTTWVRNQSF
+171 GDTAWVKNQSF
-182 YGNAGPLFAANLT
+182 YGNAGPLYISNLT
-195 NTANP
+195 NTADN
-200 GLFQPV
+200 GLFHPV
-206 WARNIDR
+206 WGRNIDR
-213 VTQAQALSVANGAG
+213 VVQAQALSVANGTG
-227 SVGFSSLNNNA
+227 NVNFSGIGNDPD
-238 NPSTAATKTALEGST
+238 PSTAAIKTALENSS
-253 VVRFKDDEGY
+253 VVNFKDGEGY
-263 NLTEDIRS
+263 DLPESVRS
-271 LRYLFDPDPAQGCP
+271 LQYLFDPDQDCA
-285 GKESFE
+285 GKESYK

-354 EHAFSLGA
+354 EKAFTLGA

-395 PVDGKVGASDMT
+395 PVNGKVGASDMT

-426 DLGGIHSELYGTID
+426 DLGGIHSEVYGTID

-462 ELATDTTTVKAMFEA
+462 ELATDTTTVRAMFEA
-477 AGRGDAVR
+477 AGRGDAAR

-548 PKDGTV
+548 PKDGTT

-569 AQGSPLTHLVT
+569 VQGSPLTHLVT

-587 FEDPSARAAAE
+587 FEDPSARAAAD

-605 SDRYDEGSGEGLL
+605 SDRYDEGSGDGLL

-644 FTMLVVNNRY
+644 YTMLVVNSRY

-681 GGIVTQIPGSDPVPV
+681 GGLVTQIPGSDPVPI

-705 AVPMLKETKPSGDV
+705 AVPMLKEAKSSGEE

-736 YPAERV
+736 YPDERV
-742 GYDEFKRLAREVTLE
+742 GYEEFKRLAREVTLE

-847 ALGAKAAAAIEADGG
+847 ALGAKAAAAIEADGED
-862 GSTANLDALV
+862 STANLDALV
-872 AAIDPAPDD
+872 AAINPGPDD

-904 IPNEQRELRVVKVD
+904 IPNEQRELRVMKVD
-918 QTGAARDGALF
+918 QTGTPRNGAVF

-934 REDAEANDVSRALA
+934 RADAEANDPARAL
-948 SGRTATVEG
+948 SQGTTATLDG
-957 TAGLLV
+957 TDGMLV

-969 HADHPGSAQGG
+969 HKAAGDHGG
-980 YADMVWPDTRLDGEA
+980 YGDMTWPDTRHDGEA
-995 ESFYLREVEAPGGC
+995 RTYYLREVSAPEGC
-1009 ELNDEIVEVKAG
+1009 ELNPQIVEVQAG

-1027 DAGTEGDGVKVMA
+1027 DAGEADDGVTVMA
-1040 GVGKLAQTMVKYAS
+1040 GVGKLVQTMVKYAS
-1054 EGDVNITLRD
+1054 DGAVNITLRD

-1069 QSQPSGTFAI
+1069 QGQPSGSFAM
-1079 DGWQDVALPSTGD
+1079 DGWADTVLPGTD
-1092 ATVRRSINLHYGM
+1092 DQVRSLNLHYGI

-1112 LSDEDGGRNYEPF
+1112 LSDEDGGKNYSPF

-1130 GFARARVQQNLHEHD
+1130 GYVRTRVQQNLHEHD

-1151 YSTAERDDLGDMDIT
+1151 YSTAEADDLGDMDIT

-1172 NTVVVTDPDETR
+1172 NTVVVTDRDPAL
-1184 PATGELAIS
+1184 PATGSLVLS
-1193 KTVDA
+1193 KTVEGDGLA
-1198 GKGETLGEADY
+1198 PEDY
-1209 LRNYSFKVELRDAR
+1209 LRNFNFEVRLHDSDGNELTDSFH
-1223 GDELAG
+1223 
-1229 SFRYY
+1229 YY
-1234 GRDRSGEVRSGD
+1234 GRDRAGLVRSGD
-1246 VLPLHHGDEIR
+1246 VLPLHHGEEL
-1257 VLGLPAGTV
+1257 VVQGLPEGCV
-1266 ATVTELEA
+1266 ATVTEREA
-1274 NEDGFHSYPESGA
+1274 NGDGYYTYPASG
-1287 ARRTVV
+1287 THDVV
-1293 AEGTV
+1293 VEADGTH
-1298 RADFVNVRGSRPAK
+1298 RADFVNVRGTRPA
-1312 PALAIVKDQAVGD
+1312 PPELSIVKEQAVGE
-1325 GGLTRETL
+1325 GGFTGDTL
-1333 DVGSGDVVTYRLT
+1333 DVGSGDVVTYRMT
-1346 VTNSGEGPAHGVVVT
+1346 VTNDGEGPARDVVVT

-1366 GLAYVDGSAS
+1366 GLTLVEGSAS
-1376 DEGSCKDGVLTWEL
+1376 DGASVAGGVVRWEL
-1390 GTLEGGES
+1390 GVLAAGES
-1398 RSVTFEAT
+1398 RTVSFQVT
-1406 VPAVEEPTAWVN
+1406 VPEVSEPTAWRNV
-1418 AATVTRVDEEGD
+1418 ATVVRTDDEGD
-1430 RTEPAGS
+1430 PTDPDPS

-1448 RDPVL
+1448 EDPVL
-1453 PDTGGPDAPSGA
+1453 PGPGTGDPVDPDGPAGGDGG
-1465 LPETGGRGRQVVPVL
+1465 TGVAQLVPVL
-1480 GDPAFLVPL
+1480 GDPAFVAPL
-1489 ALVVACLIGMLFT
+1489 ALVTVGLLVLLFC
-1502 WMLFPKRD
+1502 WILLPRRG

>member
-1079 DGWQDVALPSTGD
+1079 DGWQDVALPGTGD

-1489 ALVVACLIGMLFT
+1489 ALVGACLIGMLFT
-1502 WMLFPKRD
+1502 WMLFPKRN

>member
-1 MLKRTASRP
+1 MLKRPASRP
-10 LRVAVLAMV
+10 FRVAVLTLVALSV
-19 VISMVLSLV
+19 ALSLL
-28 PAVPARAEVTADQL
+28 PAVPARAAVTAEEL
-42 AAHVVPGLDPDNTT
+42 ASHVVPGLDPESTT
-56 VNLFNYDA
+56 VNLFNYSA
-64 GVTGTGLT
+64 GATGAGAM
-72 AGTDTLGTTGN
+72 AGTDTLGTTGS
-83 ATPLVNY
+83 ATPKVNY
-90 QTWLGNE
+90 DTWLANPD
-97 GSINYG
+97 SINYG
-103 HLLTFGDGM
+103 RLLLFGDGM

-121 LVESYGEI
+121 LVENYGQI
-129 ARENAGMQGIVER
+129 ARENAGMQGIVEPA
-142 TLSDEG
+142 LSATG
-148 FPVVSDDPG
+148 FPVVSASPES
-157 TGLDVNT
+157 GLDVNDGS
-164 EAYSTAT
+164 YSDAT
-171 GDTTWVRNQSF
+171 GDTAWVKNQSF
-182 YGNAGPLFAANLT
+182 YGNAGPLYISNLT
-195 NTANP
+195 NTADN
-200 GLFQPV
+200 GLFHPV
-206 WARNIDR
+206 WGRNIDR
-213 VTQAQALSVANGAG
+213 VVQAQALSVANGTG
-227 SVGFSSLNNNA
+227 NVNFSGIGNDPD
-238 NPSTAATKTALEGST
+238 PSTAAIKTALENSS
-253 VVRFKDDEGY
+253 VVNFKDGEGY
-263 NLTEDIRS
+263 DLPESVRS
-271 LRYLFDPDPAQGCP
+271 LQYLFDPDQDCA
-285 GKESFE
+285 GKESYK

-326 RFTLYDAPAGLRT
+326 RFTLYDAPAVLRT

-354 EHAFSLGA
+354 EKAFTLGA

-395 PVDGKVGASDMT
+395 PVNGKVGASDMT

-426 DLGGIHSELYGTID
+426 DLGGIHSEVYGTID

-462 ELATDTTTVKAMFEA
+462 ELATDTTTVRAMFEA
-477 AGRGDAVR
+477 AGRGDAAR

-548 PKDGTV
+548 PKDGTT

-569 AQGSPLTHLVT
+569 VQGSPLTHLVT

-587 FEDPSARAAAE
+587 FEDPSARAAAD

-605 SDRYDEGSGEGLL
+605 SDRYDEGSGDGLL

-644 FTMLVVNNRY
+644 YTMLVVNSRY

-681 GGIVTQIPGSDPVPV
+681 GGLVTQIPGSDPVPI

-705 AVPMLKETKPSGDV
+705 AVPMLKEAKSSGEE

-736 YPAERV
+736 YPDERV
-742 GYDEFKRLAREVTLE
+742 GYEEFKRLAREVTLE

-847 ALGAKAAAAIEADGG
+847 ALGAKAAAAIEADGED
-862 GSTANLDALV
+862 STANLDALV
-872 AAIDPAPDD
+872 AAINPGPDD

-904 IPNEQRELRVVKVD
+904 IPNEQRELRVMKVD
-918 QTGAARDGALF
+918 QTGTPRNGAVF

-934 REDAEANDVSRALA
+934 RADAEANDPARAL
-948 SGRTATVEG
+948 SQGTTATLDG
-957 TAGLLV
+957 TDGMLV

-969 HADHPGSAQGG
+969 HKAAGDHGG
-980 YADMVWPDTRLDGEA
+980 YGDMTWPDTRHDGEA
-995 ESFYLREVEAPGGC
+995 RTYYLREVSAPEGC
-1009 ELNDEIVEVKAG
+1009 ELNPQIVEVQAG

-1027 DAGTEGDGVKVMA
+1027 DAGEADDGVTVMA
-1040 GVGKLAQTMVKYAS
+1040 GVGKLVQTMVKYAS
-1054 EGDVNITLRD
+1054 DGAVNITLRD

-1069 QSQPSGTFAI
+1069 QGQPSGSFAM
-1079 DGWQDVALPSTGD
+1079 DGWADTVLPGTD
-1092 ATVRRSINLHYGM
+1092 DQVRSLNLHYGI

-1112 LSDEDGGRNYEPF
+1112 LSDEDGGKNYSPF

-1130 GFARARVQQNLHEHD
+1130 GYVRTRVQQNLHEHD

-1151 YSTAERDDLGDMDIT
+1151 YSTAEADDLGDMDIT

-1172 NTVVVTDPDETR
+1172 NTVVVTDRDPAL
-1184 PATGELAIS
+1184 PATGSLVLS
-1193 KTVDA
+1193 KTVEGDGLA
-1198 GKGETLGEADY
+1198 PEDY
-1209 LRNYSFKVELRDAR
+1209 LRNFNFEVRLHDSDGNELTDSFH
-1223 GDELAG
+1223 
-1229 SFRYY
+1229 YY
-1234 GRDRSGEVRSGD
+1234 GRDRAGLVRSGD
-1246 VLPLHHGDEIR
+1246 VLPLHHGEEL
-1257 VLGLPAGTV
+1257 VVQGLPEGCV
-1266 ATVTELEA
+1266 ATVTEREA
-1274 NEDGFHSYPESGA
+1274 NGDGYYTYPASG
-1287 ARRTVV
+1287 THDVV
-1293 AEGTV
+1293 VEADGTH
-1298 RADFVNVRGSRPAK
+1298 RADFVNVRGTRPA
-1312 PALAIVKDQAVGD
+1312 PPELSIVKEQAVGE
-1325 GGLTRETL
+1325 GGFTGDTL
-1333 DVGSGDVVTYRLT
+1333 DVGSGDVVTYRMT
-1346 VTNSGEGPAHGVVVT
+1346 VTNDGEGPARDVVVT

-1366 GLAYVDGSAS
+1366 GLTLVEGSAS
-1376 DEGSCKDGVLTWEL
+1376 DGASVAGGVVRWEL
-1390 GTLEGGES
+1390 GVLAAGES
-1398 RSVTFEAT
+1398 RTVSFQVT
-1406 VPAVEEPTAWVN
+1406 VPEVSEPTAWRNV
-1418 AATVTRVDEEGD
+1418 ATVVRTDDEGD
-1430 RTEPAGS
+1430 PTDPDPS

-1448 RDPVL
+1448 EDPVL
-1453 PDTGGPDAPSGA
+1453 PGPGTGDPVDPDGPAGGDGG
-1465 LPETGGRGRQVVPVL
+1465 TGVAQLVPVL
-1480 GDPAFLVPL
+1480 GDPAFVAPL
-1489 ALVVACLIGMLFT
+1489 ALVTVGLLVLLFC
-1502 WMLFPKRD
+1502 WILLPRRG

>member
-1 MLKRTASRP
+1 MLKRPASRP
-10 LRVAVLAMV
+10 FRVAVLTLVALSV
-19 VISMVLSLV
+19 ALSLL
-28 PAVPARAEVTADQL
+28 PAVPARAAVTAEEL
-42 AAHVVPGLDPDNTT
+42 ASHVVPGLDPESTT
-56 VNLFNYDA
+56 VNLFNYSA
-64 GVTGTGLT
+64 GATGAGAM
-72 AGTDTLGTTGN
+72 AGTDTLGTTGS
-83 ATPLVNY
+83 ATPKVNY
-90 QTWLGNE
+90 DTWLANPD
-97 GSINYG
+97 SINYG
-103 HLLTFGDGM
+103 RLLLFGDGM

-121 LVESYGEI
+121 LVENYGQI
-129 ARENAGMQGIVER
+129 ARENAGMQGIVEPA
-142 TLSDEG
+142 LSATG
-148 FPVVSDDPG
+148 FPVVSASPES
-157 TGLDVNT
+157 GLDVNDGS
-164 EAYSTAT
+164 YSDAT
-171 GDTTWVRNQSF
+171 GDTAWVKNQSF
-182 YGNAGPLFAANLT
+182 YGNAGPLYISNLT
-195 NTANP
+195 NTADN
-200 GLFQPV
+200 GLFHPV
-206 WARNIDR
+206 WGRNIDR
-213 VTQAQALSVANGAG
+213 VVQAQALSVANGTG
-227 SVGFSSLNNNA
+227 NVNFSGIGNDPD
-238 NPSTAATKTALEGST
+238 PSTAAIKTALENSS
-253 VVRFKDDEGY
+253 VVNFKDGEGY
-263 NLTEDIRS
+263 DLPESVRS
-271 LRYLFDPDPAQGCP
+271 LQYLFDPDQDCA
-285 GKESFE
+285 GKESYK

-354 EHAFSLGA
+354 EKAFTLGA

-395 PVDGKVGASDMT
+395 PVNGKVGASDMT

-426 DLGGIHSELYGTID
+426 DLGGIHSEVYGTID

-462 ELATDTTTVKAMFEA
+462 ELATDTTTVRAMFEA
-477 AGRGDAVR
+477 AGRGDAAR

-523 YQQIY
+523 YQQSY

-548 PKDGTV
+548 PKDGTT

-569 AQGSPLTHLVT
+569 VQGSPLTHLVT

-587 FEDPSARAAAE
+587 FEDPSARAAAD

-605 SDRYDEGSGEGLL
+605 SDRYDEGSGDGLL

-644 FTMLVVNNRY
+644 YTMLVVNSRY

-681 GGIVTQIPGSDPVPV
+681 GGLVTQIPGSDPVPI

-705 AVPMLKETKPSGDV
+705 AVPMLKEAKSSGEE

-736 YPAERV
+736 YPDERV
-742 GYDEFKRLAREVTLE
+742 GYEEFKRLAREVTLE

-847 ALGAKAAAAIEADGG
+847 ALGAKAAAAIEADGED
-862 GSTANLDALV
+862 STANLDALV
-872 AAIDPAPDD
+872 AAINPGPDD

-904 IPNEQRELRVVKVD
+904 IPNEQRELRVMKVD
-918 QTGAARDGALF
+918 QTGTPRNGAVF

-934 REDAEANDVSRALA
+934 RADAEANDPARAL
-948 SGRTATVEG
+948 SQGTTATLDG
-957 TAGLLV
+957 TDGMLV

-969 HADHPGSAQGG
+969 HKAAGDHGG
-980 YADMVWPDTRLDGEA
+980 YGDMTWPDTRHDGEA
-995 ESFYLREVEAPGGC
+995 RTYYLREVSAPEGC
-1009 ELNDEIVEVKAG
+1009 ELNPQIVEVQAG

-1027 DAGTEGDGVKVMA
+1027 DAGEADDGVTVMA
-1040 GVGKLAQTMVKYAS
+1040 GVGKLVQTMVKYAS
-1054 EGDVNITLRD
+1054 DGAVNITLRD

-1069 QSQPSGTFAI
+1069 QGQPSGSFAM
-1079 DGWQDVALPSTGD
+1079 DGWADTVLPGTD
-1092 ATVRRSINLHYGM
+1092 DQVRSLNLHYGI

-1112 LSDEDGGRNYEPF
+1112 LSDEDGGKNYSPF

-1130 GFARARVQQNLHEHD
+1130 GYVRTRVQQNLHEHD

-1151 YSTAERDDLGDMDIT
+1151 YSTAEADDLGDMDIT

-1172 NTVVVTDPDETR
+1172 NTVVVTDRDPAL
-1184 PATGELAIS
+1184 PATGSLVLS
-1193 KTVDA
+1193 KTVEGDGLA
-1198 GKGETLGEADY
+1198 PEDY
-1209 LRNYSFKVELRDAR
+1209 LRNFNFEVRLHDSDGNELTDSFH
-1223 GDELAG
+1223 
-1229 SFRYY
+1229 YY
-1234 GRDRSGEVRSGD
+1234 GRDRAGLVRSGD
-1246 VLPLHHGDEIR
+1246 VLPLHHGEEL
-1257 VLGLPAGTV
+1257 VVQGLPEGCV
-1266 ATVTELEA
+1266 ATVTEREA
-1274 NEDGFHSYPESGA
+1274 NGDGYYTYPASG
-1287 ARRTVV
+1287 THDVV
-1293 AEGTV
+1293 VEADGTH
-1298 RADFVNVRGSRPAK
+1298 RADFVNVRGTRPA
-1312 PALAIVKDQAVGD
+1312 PPELSIVKEQAVGE
-1325 GGLTRETL
+1325 GGFTGDTL
-1333 DVGSGDVVTYRLT
+1333 DVGSGDVVTYRMT
-1346 VTNSGEGPAHGVVVT
+1346 VTNDGEGPARDVVVT

-1366 GLAYVDGSAS
+1366 GLTLVEGSAS
-1376 DEGSCKDGVLTWEL
+1376 DGASVAGGVVRWEL
-1390 GTLEGGES
+1390 GVLAAGES
-1398 RSVTFEAT
+1398 RTVSFQVT
-1406 VPAVEEPTAWVN
+1406 VPEVSEPTAWRNV
-1418 AATVTRVDEEGD
+1418 ATVVRTDDEGD
-1430 RTEPAGS
+1430 PTDPDPS

-1448 RDPVL
+1448 EDPVL
-1453 PDTGGPDAPSGA
+1453 PGPGTGDPVDPDGPAGGDGG
-1465 LPETGGRGRQVVPVL
+1465 TGVAQLVPVL
-1480 GDPAFLVPL
+1480 GDPAFVAPL
-1489 ALVVACLIGMLFT
+1489 ALVTVGLLVLLFC
-1502 WMLFPKRD
+1502 WILLPRRG

>member
-1079 DGWQDVALPSTGD
+1079 DGWQDVALPGTGD

-1287 ARRTVV
+1287 ARRTVL